1 MPLFISDDEL
11 SRLSND
17 AAAVAER
24 ADAFIRELYGELETA
39 KAKADAAAITAEQTC
54 SLLEQKFLSIS
65 GELSDLQS
73 QNAQLQSSLDERHAD
88 LAQAQ
93 AQKHQLQIQTIG
105 KDGEIERLT
114 TEVSEL
120 HKSKR
125 QLLEMIEQKDSEIA
139 DKNATIKAYL
149 DKIVNLT
156 DNSAHKEA
164 RLSET
169 EAELVRVQATCTRLS
184 QEKELIERHN
194 AWLNEELTAKV
205 DNLTQIR
212 RTHAELEADMSTR
225 LADVEKQYNE
235 CSSSLNWQKERTKE
249 LETKL
254 TSLQEELCSSK
265 EVATSNEERFSDEL
279 SIANKLVELY
289 KESSE
294 EWSKKAG
301 ELEGAIKALEMHL
314 GQVQDDYKD
323 RLEKEASAKKQVEK
337 EMADLKDELE
347 KCKAEIEAGRKANE
361 MNLLPLGNFTS
372 EAWISSYDAN
382 NMVEDNH
389 ALVPKIPVGVS
400 GTALA
405 ASLLRD
411 GWSLAKMYAKYQEA
425 VDALRHEQLGR
436 KESESILQRVLRE
449 IEEKAVVIMDERAEH
464 ERLLEAYTVINQK
477 LQNFTSDRTNLEK
490 AIQELKV
497 DLRRHERDNSLAQKE
512 IADLQKQVTVLLKEC
527 RDIQLRCGSLG
538 QDFAGGDATVA
549 AADMSLEPNADK
561 VISELTF
568 KDITGLVEQNV
579 QLRSLVHDLSDQ
591 IESKEMEFKEK
602 LELELKKQTDEAA
615 SKVAVVLQRAEEQG
629 RMIES
634 LHTSVAMYKKLYEE
648 EHKLHLSYS
657 PAAEATPDTGRRDL
671 LLLLEGSQEAS
682 KKAQEKATER
692 LRCLEEDLAKA
703 RGEIISLR
711 SERDKLA
718 LESNFAREKLE
729 SVMKEAEHERD
740 KINGVLAR
748 NVEFSQL
755 IIDYQKKLR
764 ESSESL
770 NAAEECSR
778 KLTMEVSIL
787 KQEKEMLANAE
798 KRACDEVRS
807 LSERV
812 YRLQASLD
820 TIQSAEEV
828 REETRALERR
838 KQEEYV
844 KKIEKE
850 WAEAK
855 KQVQEE
861 RDNVRTLISDREQT
875 LKNAMKQVE
884 EMGKELANA
893 LHAHAA
899 AEARA
904 TTSEARLA
912 DLEKNLKSSDAK
924 ILALDGGT
932 PSAFSTNEETE
943 LPMTKEEREK
953 LKEEAKVNR
962 DHMLQYKN
970 IAQANE
976 DALKQ
981 MELAHEN
988 FKIEAEKLKKSLE
1001 AELVSLRERVS
1012 ELENESS
1019 LKSEEVA
1026 SATAGKEEALS
1037 SVLAEISSLKEETAV
1052 KSSQIMAL
1060 EIQISSM
1067 KENLENEHEKWR
1079 AAQAN
1084 YERQVILQSETIQEL
1099 TKTSQ
1104 ELALLQEEASELR
1117 KLADAHKSENAE
1129 LKARWEME
1137 KSVLEE
1143 SRKEAEKKYDE
1154 LNEQN
1159 KILHSRIEA
1168 MHIQYAE
1175 KDRGSAL
1182 AESSVPD
1189 SHGDSGLQNVINY
1202 LRRTKQIAETEI
1214 SLLKQEKLRLQ
1225 SQLENALKAE
1235 ESAKATLNAE
1245 RANSRAVLMTEDEI
1259 KSLQHQIREM
1269 NLLRESNMQLRE
1281 ENKHNFEECQ
1291 KLREVVHKH
1300 KIESE
1305 ALESQL
1311 MERQFEV
1318 EASKKEIEKHLRE
1331 REILEKRVSEL
1342 LERCRNIDVEDYNR
1356 LKNDVLQKEENLKEK
1371 DAQIEEI
1378 TNLLSKKQDII
1389 SKLEQDLA
1397 NSKLELNEKDKKL
1410 NDILQQEA
1418 NLKSDIE
1425 KQKKLVVQ
1433 FKRRAESFAKEKEQL
1448 SRENQGHLKLVEE
1461 LKQGRRS
1468 GSDIT
1473 GDQVM
1478 KEKEEKDTRIQILE
1492 KTVERQREELK
1503 KEKDEHQN
1511 EKAKR
1516 IKCERTIMEAV
1527 RKTEKGKTTVL
1538 GELEK
1543 YQLSVKRIS
1552 EELEKLKHAEGNLP
1566 QGTSVVHLLS
1576 GTISDDHASSYLSA
1590 AEDFEKVARSI
1601 LNELGTGSISGD
1613 VPAVDNSTPVLT
1625 VSGTVVSD
1633 QGPVIASST
1642 VPVTS
1647 HQQLAKT
1654 SEDRRSIL
1662 PKTNTDTRKTG
1673 RRLVRPRF
1681 VKPEEPQGDVEMS
1694 EATSHDVD
1702 AQGTL
1707 TSQNQQSVR
1716 KRLASATSEL
1726 SEDLPV
1732 PGETSTDVVVPALK
1746 KSKGPDSGQ
1755 EAAEGQFAALSENVG
1770 CPQVT
1775 DEAYDNVGDVTQG
1788 SNEELVDVEK
1798 EEAYTMEENLEESKE
1813 PQVDG
1818 MNEVGLQEN
1827 KNNISDEILD
1837 KPSGNE
1843 VVADEDSK
1851 NPAEQDNLQPVL
1863 ETESE
1868 REEGELVPE
1877 VAADTE
1883 GGNDA
1888 HNVVGSSEFGDGQA
1902 ELVSSP
1908 LASPSGVDDEA
1919 LVTTAEGDNS
1929 PDAVNDEKN
1938 EEGYIGEETVAEGSE
1953 KLNDGNEQS
1962 VVETDP
1968 MPEAAAAA
1976 VATSGTNESGTTSG
1990 TPEGEVSK
1998 NVGSSSGAAAAE
2010 AEDVKQMSPI
2020 SGTGSGSGG
2029 SATSTLVN
2037 LQERARE
2044 RAMLRQAGV
2053 LGSTTSGRGR
2063 GRVAVRARGARGRS
2077 ARGGRAGGG
2086 PQNSDQQ

>member
-11 SRLSND
+11 SLLSND
-17 AAAVAER
+17 GAAVAER
-24 ADAFIRELYGELETA
+24 ADAFIRELNRELETA
-39 KAKADAAAITAEQTC
+39 KAKADAAVITAEQNC

-73 QNAQLQSSLDERHAD
+73 QNAQLQSSLDGKIAEF
-88 LAQAQ
+88 AQFQ
-93 AQKHQLQIQTIG
+93 AEKHQLRLQTIG
-105 KDGEIERLT
+105 KDGEIERLR

-125 QLLEMIEQKDSEIA
+125 QLLEMIEQKDSEIS
-139 DKNATIKAYL
+139 DKNTTIKAYL

-156 DNSAHKEA
+156 DNAAQRES

-194 AWLNEELTAKV
+194 AWLNEELTSKV
-205 DNLTQIR
+205 DNIVEIR
-212 RTHAELEADMSTR
+212 RTHAELEADMSAK
-225 LADVEKQYNE
+225 LADIEKQYNE
-235 CSSSLNWQKERTKE
+235 CSSSLNWHKERTKD

-265 EVATSNEERFSDEL
+265 EVATANEERFSAEL
-279 SIANKLVELY
+279 SIANKLVELH

-314 GQVQDDYKD
+314 RQVQDDCKD

-337 EMADLKDELE
+337 EMADLKEELE
-347 KCKAEIEAGRKANE
+347 KCKAEIEAGRKENE
-361 MNLLPLGNFTS
+361 LNLLPLGNFTT
-372 EAWISSYDAN
+372 ETWIDSYDAN
-382 NMVEDNH
+382 DMVEDNR

-411 GWSLAKMYAKYQEA
+411 GWTLAKMYAKYQEA

-436 KESESILQRVLRE
+436 KESESILKRVLRE
-449 IEEKAVVIMDERAEH
+449 IEVKAVVIMDERAEH
-464 ERLLEAYTVINQK
+464 ERMLEAYAVINQK
-477 LQNFTSDRTNLEK
+477 LQNFTSEHSILEK
-490 AIQELKV
+490 TIQELKA

-527 RDIQLRCGSLG
+527 RDIQLRCGPLG
-538 QDFAGGDATVA
+538 HDFPGDDATVA
-549 AADMSLEPNADK
+549 PAAEMRLESNADK

-568 KDITGLVEQNV
+568 KDINGLVEQNV
-579 QLRSLVHDLSDQ
+579 QLRSLVRDLSDQ

-602 LELELKKQTDEAA
+602 LELELKKQADEAA
-615 SKVAVVLQRAEEQG
+615 SKVAAVLQRAEEQG
-629 RMIES
+629 CMIES

-648 EHKLHLSYS
+648 EHKLHQSYS
-657 PAAEATPDTGRRDL
+657 LAAEAAPDTGRRDL
-671 LLLLEGSQEAS
+671 LLLLEGSQEGS

-703 RGEIISLR
+703 RGEIICLR
-711 SERDKLA
+711 SERDRLA
-718 LESNFAREKLE
+718 LEANFAKEKLE
-729 SVMKEAEHERD
+729 SIMREAEHERD

-770 NAAEECSR
+770 NATEECSR

-844 KKIEKE
+844 KQIEKE

-884 EMGKELANA
+884 DMGKELANA
-893 LHAHAA
+893 LHASASAETRAA
-899 AEARA
+899 I
-904 TTSEARLA
+904 SEAKLA
-912 DLEKNLKSSDAK
+912 DLEKKLKSSES
-924 ILALDGGT
+924 LAIDCGT
-932 PSAFSTNEETE
+932 PSTISTNEAVN
-943 LPMTKEEREK
+943 LPITKEDMEK
-953 LKEEAKVNR
+953 LKEEAKANR

-976 DALKQ
+976 DALRQ
-981 MELAHEN
+981 IELAHEN

-1001 AELVSLRERVS
+1001 AELVSLRVRVS

-1019 LKSEEVA
+1019 LKSEELA
-1026 SATAGKEEALS
+1026 SATAGKEEAIS
-1037 SVLAEISSLKEETAV
+1037 SALAEITSLKEETAV
-1052 KSSQIMAL
+1052 KSSQIMVL
-1060 EIQISSM
+1060 ETQISSM

-1104 ELALLQEEASELR
+1104 ELALLKEEASELH
-1117 KLADAHKSENAE
+1117 KLVDFHRSENAE
-1129 LKARWEME
+1129 LKAKWEME
-1137 KSVLEE
+1137 KSILEE

-1168 MHIQYAE
+1168 MHIQFAE
-1175 KDRGSAL
+1175 RDRGSI
-1182 AESSVPD
+1182 PD

-1202 LRRTKQIAETEI
+1202 LRRTKEMAETEM

-1225 SQLENALKAE
+1225 LQLENALKAE
-1235 ESAKATLNAE
+1235 ENVKATLNAE

-1291 KLREVVHKH
+1291 KLREVAHKS

-1305 ALESQL
+1305 ARESQL
-1311 MERQFEV
+1311 IERQFEL
-1318 EASKKEIEKHLRE
+1318 EASKREIEKHQTE

-1342 LERCRNIDVEDYNR
+1342 LERYRNIDVEDYDR
-1356 LKNDVLQKEENLKEK
+1356 LKNDVQQKEDKLKEK
-1371 DAQIEEI
+1371 DAQLEEM
-1378 TNLLSKKQDII
+1378 TSLLSKKQDII

-1410 NDILQQEA
+1410 NDILQLEA
-1418 NLKSDIE
+1418 NLKSDME
-1425 KQKKLVVQ
+1425 KQKKLVIQ
-1433 FKRRAESFAKEKEQL
+1433 FKRRAENLAKEKDQM
-1448 SRENQGHLKLVEE
+1448 SKENQSLSKLVEE
-1461 LKQGRRS
+1461 LKQVGRRT

-1503 KEKDEHQN
+1503 KEKDEHQS

-1527 RKTEKGKTTVL
+1527 RKTEKGKATVL
-1538 GELEK
+1538 SELEK
-1543 YQLSVKRIS
+1543 YQLALKRIS

-1566 QGTSVVHLLS
+1566 QGTSVVQLLS
-1576 GTISDDHASSYLSA
+1576 GSISDDHASPYLSA
-1590 AEDFEKVARSI
+1590 VEDFERVARSI
-1601 LNELGTGSISGD
+1601 LNEFGTGSSSGD
-1613 VPAVDNSTPVLT
+1613 VPSADNSVAVLT
-1625 VSGTVVSD
+1625 GTAVLD
-1633 QGPVIASST
+1633 QGPVTTSSI

-1647 HQQLAKT
+1647 QHQPAKA
-1654 SEDRRSIL
+1654 SEERRFVL
-1662 PKTNTDTRKTG
+1662 PKSNTETRKTG
-1673 RRLVRPRF
+1673 RKLVRPRF
-1681 VKPEEPQGDVEMS
+1681 VKAEERQSDVEMS

-1702 AQGTL
+1702 AQGT
-1707 TSQNQQSVR
+1707 QQSAR
-1716 KRLASATSEL
+1716 KRQASATTEL

-1732 PGETSTDVVVPALK
+1732 PGEATADVVAPALK

-1755 EAAEGQFAALSENVG
+1755 EVAESQAAAVSESLG
-1770 CPQVT
+1770 GPQVT
-1775 DEAYDNVGDVTQG
+1775 EEAYEK
-1788 SNEELVDVEK
+1788 EEEEVLDVEK
-1798 EEAYTMEENLEESKE
+1798 EEVDTMEENLEDSKE
-1813 PQVDG
+1813 PHVDG
-1818 MNEVGLQEN
+1818 TSEVGLQEN
-1827 KNNISDEILD
+1827 KNNMSDEVLD

-1843 VVADEDSK
+1843 IVTDEESK
-1851 NPAEQDNLQPVL
+1851 NPAVQETQQPLL

-1868 REEGELVPE
+1868 KEEGELDPE

-1883 GGNDA
+1883 GGTDV
-1888 HNVVGSSEFGDGQA
+1888 HNVAGSSEVGGA

-1908 LASPSGVDDEA
+1908 LASPSRVDDEA
-1919 LVTTAEGDNS
+1919 LVTATEGDNS
-1929 PDAVNDEKN
+1929 PDAVNDDKN
-1938 EEGYIGEETVAEGSE
+1938 DEGDIGEETVGEGFE
-1953 KLNDGNEQS
+1953 KSNDGNEQS
-1962 VVETDP
+1962 AVEMDP
-1968 MPEAAAAA
+1968 TPEAVA
-1976 VATSGTNESGTTSG
+1976 VATPGTNEGGTTSG
-1990 TPEGEVSK
+1990 PPEGEVPK
-1998 NVGSSSGAAAAE
+1998 TVGSSSGTAAAE

-2020 SGTGSGSGG
+2020 SGSGG
-2029 SATSTLVN
+2029 GSSATSTLVN

-2053 LGSTTSGRGR
+2053 IGSSTTSSRGR
-2063 GRVAVRARGARGRS
+2063 GRVAIRARGARGRS
-2077 ARGGRAGGG
+2077 ARGGRAGGAG
-2086 PQNSDQQ
+2086 PQNPDQQ

>member
-11 SRLSND
+11 SLLSD
-17 AAAVAER
+17 DGAAVAER
-24 ADAFIRELYGELETA
+24 ADAFITELNRELETA
-39 KAKADAAAITAEQTC
+39 KAKADAAVITIEQNC

-73 QNAQLQSSLDERHAD
+73 QNAQLQSSLEGKLAE
-88 LAQAQ
+88 LAQVQ
-93 AQKHQLQIQTIG
+93 AEKHQLHLQTIG

-125 QLLEMIEQKDSEIA
+125 QFLGMIEQKDLEIT

-156 DNSAHKEA
+156 DNAAQKEC

-194 AWLNEELTAKV
+194 RWLNEELTAKV
-205 DNLTQIR
+205 DNLIEIR
-212 RTHAELEADMSTR
+212 RTHAELEADMSAK

-235 CSSSLNWQKERTKE
+235 CSSSLNWHKERTKE

-265 EVATSNEERFSDEL
+265 EVATSNEERFSAEL
-279 SIANKLVELY
+279 SIANKLVDLY

-301 ELEGAIKALEMHL
+301 ELEGAIKALEMQL

-323 RLEKEASAKKQVEK
+323 RLEKEVSTKKQVEK
-337 EMADLKDELE
+337 EMADLKVELE
-347 KCKAEIEAGRKANE
+347 KYKAEIEAGRKENE
-361 MNLLPLGNFTS
+361 LNLLPLGNFTTQTL
-372 EAWISSYDAN
+372 INSYDAN
-382 NMVEDNH
+382 DMVKDSH

-464 ERLLEAYTVINQK
+464 ERMLEAYAVINQK
-477 LQNFTSDRTNLEK
+477 LQNFMSERSNLEK
-490 AIQELKV
+490 TIHELKA

-527 RDIQLRCGSLG
+527 RDIQLRCGPVG
-538 QDFAGGDATVA
+538 HDFPGDDATFA
-549 AADMSLEPNADK
+549 PADMRLEPNADK

-568 KDITGLVEQNV
+568 KDINGLVEQNV
-579 QLRSLVHDLSDQ
+579 QLRSLARDLSDQ

-602 LELELKKQTDEAA
+602 MELELKKQADEAA
-615 SKVAVVLQRAEEQG
+615 SKVAAVLQRAEEQG

-648 EHKLHLSYS
+648 EHKLHQSYS
-657 PAAEATPDTGRRDL
+657 PAAEAAPDTGRRDL

-703 RGEIISLR
+703 RGEIICLR

-718 LESNFAREKLE
+718 LEANFAKEKLE
-729 SVMKEAEHERD
+729 SVMKETEHERN

-844 KKIEKE
+844 KQIEKE

-884 EMGKELANA
+884 DMGKELANA
-893 LHAHAA
+893 LHACAS

-904 TTSEARLA
+904 AISEAKLA
-912 DLEKNLKSSDAK
+912 DLEKKLKSSDS
-924 ILALDGGT
+924 LAIDGGT
-932 PSAFSTNEETE
+932 PFTVSTNEAAD
-943 LPMTKEEREK
+943 LPMTKEEMEK
-953 LKEEAKVNR
+953 LKEEAKANR

-981 MELAHEN
+981 IELAHEN
-988 FKIEAEKLKKSLE
+988 FKIQAEKLKKSLE

-1026 SATAGKEEALS
+1026 SATAGKEEALLS
-1037 SVLAEISSLKEETAV
+1037 ALAEITSLKEETAL
-1052 KSSQIMAL
+1052 KSSQIMVL
-1060 EIQISSM
+1060 ETQISSM
-1067 KENLENEHEKWR
+1067 KGNLDNEHEKWR

-1104 ELALLQEEASELR
+1104 ELALLKEEASELR
-1117 KLADAHKSENAE
+1117 KVVDAQRSENAE
-1129 LKARWEME
+1129 LKANWEME
-1137 KSVLEE
+1137 KSILEE
-1143 SRKEAEKKYDE
+1143 SRKETEKKYNE

-1168 MHIQYAE
+1168 MHIQLAE
-1175 KDRGSAL
+1175 KDRGSF
-1182 AESSVPD
+1182 SD
-1189 SHGDSGLQNVINY
+1189 SHGDSSLQNVINY
-1202 LRRTKQIAETEI
+1202 LRRTKEIAETEI
-1214 SLLKQEKLRLQ
+1214 SLLRQEKLRLQ

-1235 ESAKATLNAE
+1235 ENAKATLNAE
-1245 RANSRAVLMTEDEI
+1245 LSNSRAVLMTEDEI

-1291 KLREVVHKH
+1291 KLREVAHKS

-1305 ALESQL
+1305 ALESRL
-1311 MERQFEV
+1311 MEKQFEL
-1318 EASKKEIEKHLRE
+1318 EASKREIEKHQAE
-1331 REILEKRVSEL
+1331 REILEKRISEL
-1342 LERCRNIDVEDYNR
+1342 LERCRNIDVEEYDR
-1356 LKNDVLQKEENLKEK
+1356 LKNDVQQKEEKLKEK
-1371 DAQIEEI
+1371 DAQIEEM
-1378 TNLLSKKQDII
+1378 TNLLAQKQDII

-1397 NSKLELNEKDKKL
+1397 NSKSELNEKEKKL
-1410 NDILQQEA
+1410 NDNLQLEA
-1418 NLKSDIE
+1418 NLKSDME
-1425 KQKKLVVQ
+1425 KQKKLVLQ
-1433 FKRRAESFAKEKEQL
+1433 FKRRAENFAKEKDQISKETQAL
-1448 SRENQGHLKLVEE
+1448 SKLVEE
-1461 LKQGRRS
+1461 LKQGRKS

-1527 RKTEKGKTTVL
+1527 RKSEKGKATVL
-1538 GELEK
+1538 SELEK
-1543 YQLSVKRIS
+1543 YQLALKRIS

-1566 QGTSVVHLLS
+1566 QGTSVVQLLS
-1576 GTISDDHASSYLSA
+1576 STISDDHASPYLSA
-1590 AEDFEKVARSI
+1590 AEDFERVARSI
-1601 LNELGTGSISGD
+1601 LNELGTGSSSGD
-1613 VPAVDNSTPVLT
+1613 VPSVDSSAAVLT
-1625 VSGTVVSD
+1625 GTGVPD
-1633 QGPVIASST
+1633 QGPVATSST

-1647 HQQLAKT
+1647 QHQPAKA
-1654 SEDRRSIL
+1654 SEERRSTV
-1662 PKTNTDTRKTG
+1662 PKTNTETRKTG
-1673 RRLVRPRF
+1673 RKLVRPRF
-1681 VKPEEPQGDVEMS
+1681 VKAEERQGDVEMS
-1694 EATSHDVD
+1694 EATSHEVDV
-1702 AQGTL
+1702 QGT
-1707 TSQNQQSVR
+1707 QQSAR
-1716 KRLASATSEL
+1716 KRQASATTEL
-1726 SEDLPV
+1726 SEELSV
-1732 PGETSTDVVVPALK
+1732 PGEMSADVVTPALK

-1755 EAAEGQFAALSENVG
+1755 EAAEGQAAALSENLG
-1770 CPQVT
+1770 APQVT
-1775 DEAYDNVGDVTQG
+1775 EEADETVGDIAPG
-1788 SNEELVDVEK
+1788 SNEEVVDVEK
-1798 EEAYTMEENLEESKE
+1798 EEADAMEENVEESKE

-1818 MNEVGLQEN
+1818 TSEVELQEN
-1827 KNNISDEILD
+1827 KNNVSDEVLD
-1837 KPSGNE
+1837 KPTGNE
-1843 VVADEDSK
+1843 MITDEEPK
-1851 NPAEQDNLQPVL
+1851 NPAVQESQQPLL

-1868 REEGELVPE
+1868 KEEGELDPE

-1883 GGNDA
+1883 GGTDV
-1888 HNVVGSSEFGDGQA
+1888 HNVVGSSEVGGT

-1908 LASPSGVDDEA
+1908 LASPSRVDDEA
-1919 LVTTAEGDNS
+1919 LVTAADGDNS
-1929 PDAVNDEKN
+1929 PDTVTDDKNDE
-1938 EEGYIGEETVAEGSE
+1938 GDIGEETVGEGFE
-1953 KLNDGNEQS
+1953 KSNDGNEQTA
-1962 VVETDP
+1962 VETDP
-1968 MPEAAAAA
+1968 TPEAATAA
-1976 VATSGTNESGTTSG
+1976 VVTSGTNESGATSG
-1990 TPEGEVSK
+1990 PPEGEVSK
-1998 NVGSSSGAAAAE
+1998 NTGSSSGTAAVE
-2010 AEDVKQMSPI
+2010 AEEVKQTSPI
-2020 SGTGSGSGG
+2020 SGSGSGS

-2053 LGSTTSGRGR
+2053 IGPSTASGRGR
-2063 GRVAVRARGARGRS
+2063 GRVAIRARGARGRS
-2077 ARGGRAGGG
+2077 VRGGRAGGAG
-2086 PQNSDQQ
+2086 PQNPDQQ

>member
-1 MPLFISDDEL
+1 
-11 SRLSND
+11 
-17 AAAVAER
+17 
-24 ADAFIRELYGELETA
+24 
-39 KAKADAAAITAEQTC
+39 
-54 SLLEQKFLSIS
+54 
-65 GELSDLQS
+65 
-73 QNAQLQSSLDERHAD
+73 
-88 LAQAQ
+88 
-93 AQKHQLQIQTIG
+93 
-105 KDGEIERLT
+105 
-114 TEVSEL
+114 
-120 HKSKR
+120 
-125 QLLEMIEQKDSEIA
+125 
-139 DKNATIKAYL
+139 
-149 DKIVNLT
+149 
-156 DNSAHKEA
+156 
-164 RLSET
+164 
-169 EAELVRVQATCTRLS
+169 
-184 QEKELIERHN
+184 
-194 AWLNEELTAKV
+194 
-205 DNLTQIR
+205 
-212 RTHAELEADMSTR
+212 
-225 LADVEKQYNE
+225 
-235 CSSSLNWQKERTKE
+235 
-249 LETKL
+249 
-254 TSLQEELCSSK
+254 
-265 EVATSNEERFSDEL
+265 
-279 SIANKLVELY
+279 
-289 KESSE
+289 
-294 EWSKKAG
+294 
-301 ELEGAIKALEMHL
+301 
-314 GQVQDDYKD
+314 
-323 RLEKEASAKKQVEK
+323 
-337 EMADLKDELE
+337 
-347 KCKAEIEAGRKANE
+347 
-361 MNLLPLGNFTS
+361 
-372 EAWISSYDAN
+372 
-382 NMVEDNH
+382 
-389 ALVPKIPVGVS
+389 
-400 GTALA
+400 
-405 ASLLRD
+405 
-411 GWSLAKMYAKYQEA
+411 
-425 VDALRHEQLGR
+425 
-436 KESESILQRVLRE
+436 
-449 IEEKAVVIMDERAEH
+449 
-464 ERLLEAYTVINQK
+464 
-477 LQNFTSDRTNLEK
+477 
-490 AIQELKV
+490 
-497 DLRRHERDNSLAQKE
+497 
-512 IADLQKQVTVLLKEC
+512 
-527 RDIQLRCGSLG
+527 
-538 QDFAGGDATVA
+538 
-549 AADMSLEPNADK
+549 MSLEPNADK

-568 KDITGLVEQNV
+568 KDINGLVEQNV
-579 QLRSLVHDLSDQ
+579 QLRSLVRDLSDQ

-657 PAAEATPDTGRRDL
+657 PAAEAAPDTGRRDL

-682 KKAQEKATER
+682 KKAQEKTTER

-787 KQEKEMLANAE
+787 KQEKDMLANAE

-844 KKIEKE
+844 KRIEKE

-893 LHAHAA
+893 LHARAA

-932 PSAFSTNEETE
+932 PSAFSTNEATE
-943 LPMTKEEREK
+943 LPMTNEEIEK

-1037 SVLAEISSLKEETAV
+1037 SVLAEITSLKEETAV

-1168 MHIQYAE
+1168 MHIQFAE

-1235 ESAKATLNAE
+1235 ENAKATLNAE

-1291 KLREVVHKH
+1291 KLREVAHKH

-1318 EASKKEIEKHLRE
+1318 EASKKEIEKHLTE

-1378 TNLLSKKQDII
+1378 TNLLCKKQDII

-1448 SRENQGHLKLVEE
+1448 SRENLKLVEE

-1566 QGTSVVHLLS
+1566 QGTSVVQLLS

-1613 VPAVDNSTPVLT
+1613 VPAVDNSAPVLT
-1625 VSGTVVSD
+1625 GTVVPD

-1647 HQQLAKT
+1647 HQQPAKT
-1654 SEDRRSIL
+1654 SEERRSIL

-1694 EATSHDVD
+1694 EAMSHDVD

-1755 EAAEGQFAALSENVG
+1755 EAAEGQAAALSENVG

-1775 DEAYDNVGDVTQG
+1775 DEAYDNVGDETQG

-1798 EEAYTMEENLEESKE
+1798 EEADTMEENLEESKE

-1818 MNEVGLQEN
+1818 TNEVGLQEN
-1827 KNNISDEILD
+1827 KNDEILD

-1888 HNVVGSSEFGDGQA
+1888 HNVVGSSEVGDRQA

-1908 LASPSGVDDEA
+1908 LASPSRVDDEA
-1919 LVTTAEGDNS
+1919 LVTAAEGDNS

-1938 EEGYIGEETVAEGSE
+1938 EEGYIGEESVAEGSE
-1953 KLNDGNEQS
+1953 KSNDGNEQS

-1998 NVGSSSGAAAAE
+1998 NIGSSSGAAAAE

-2020 SGTGSGSGG
+2020 SGTGSGSGS

>member
-1 MPLFISDDEL
+1 M
-11 SRLSND
+11 
-17 AAAVAER
+17 V
-24 ADAFIRELYGELETA
+24 
-39 KAKADAAAITAEQTC
+39 
-54 SLLEQKFLSIS
+54 
-65 GELSDLQS
+65 
-73 QNAQLQSSLDERHAD
+73 
-88 LAQAQ
+88 
-93 AQKHQLQIQTIG
+93 
-105 KDGEIERLT
+105 
-114 TEVSEL
+114 
-120 HKSKR
+120 
-125 QLLEMIEQKDSEIA
+125 
-139 DKNATIKAYL
+139 DK
-149 DKIVNLT
+149 
-156 DNSAHKEA
+156 
-164 RLSET
+164 
-169 EAELVRVQATCTRLS
+169 Q
-184 QEKELIERHN
+184 
-194 AWLNEELTAKV
+194 
-205 DNLTQIR
+205 
-212 RTHAELEADMSTR
+212 
-225 LADVEKQYNE
+225 
-235 CSSSLNWQKERTKE
+235 
-249 LETKL
+249 
-254 TSLQEELCSSK
+254 
-265 EVATSNEERFSDEL
+265 
-279 SIANKLVELY
+279 
-289 KESSE
+289 
-294 EWSKKAG
+294 
-301 ELEGAIKALEMHL
+301 
-314 GQVQDDYKD
+314 
-323 RLEKEASAKKQVEK
+323 
-337 EMADLKDELE
+337 
-347 KCKAEIEAGRKANE
+347 
-361 MNLLPLGNFTS
+361 
-372 EAWISSYDAN
+372 
-382 NMVEDNH
+382 
-389 ALVPKIPVGVS
+389 
-400 GTALA
+400 
-405 ASLLRD
+405 
-411 GWSLAKMYAKYQEA
+411 
-425 VDALRHEQLGR
+425 
-436 KESESILQRVLRE
+436 
-449 IEEKAVVIMDERAEH
+449 
-464 ERLLEAYTVINQK
+464 
-477 LQNFTSDRTNLEK
+477 
-490 AIQELKV
+490 
-497 DLRRHERDNSLAQKE
+497 
-512 IADLQKQVTVLLKEC
+512 
-527 RDIQLRCGSLG
+527 
-538 QDFAGGDATVA
+538 
-549 AADMSLEPNADK
+549 
-561 VISELTF
+561 
-568 KDITGLVEQNV
+568 
-579 QLRSLVHDLSDQ
+579 
-591 IESKEMEFKEK
+591 
-602 LELELKKQTDEAA
+602 
-615 SKVAVVLQRAEEQG
+615 
-629 RMIES
+629 
-634 LHTSVAMYKKLYEE
+634 
-648 EHKLHLSYS
+648 
-657 PAAEATPDTGRRDL
+657 
-671 LLLLEGSQEAS
+671 
-682 KKAQEKATER
+682 
-692 LRCLEEDLAKA
+692 
-703 RGEIISLR
+703 
-711 SERDKLA
+711 
-718 LESNFAREKLE
+718 
-729 SVMKEAEHERD
+729 
-740 KINGVLAR
+740 
-748 NVEFSQL
+748 
-755 IIDYQKKLR
+755 
-764 ESSESL
+764 
-770 NAAEECSR
+770 
-778 KLTMEVSIL
+778 
-787 KQEKEMLANAE
+787 
-798 KRACDEVRS
+798 
-807 LSERV
+807 
-812 YRLQASLD
+812 
-820 TIQSAEEV
+820 
-828 REETRALERR
+828 
-838 KQEEYV
+838 
-844 KKIEKE
+844 
-850 WAEAK
+850 
-855 KQVQEE
+855 
-861 RDNVRTLISDREQT
+861 
-875 LKNAMKQVE
+875 
-884 EMGKELANA
+884 
-893 LHAHAA
+893 
-899 AEARA
+899 
-904 TTSEARLA
+904 
-912 DLEKNLKSSDAK
+912 
-924 ILALDGGT
+924 
-932 PSAFSTNEETE
+932 
-943 LPMTKEEREK
+943 
-953 LKEEAKVNR
+953 
-962 DHMLQYKN
+962 
-970 IAQANE
+970 
-976 DALKQ
+976 
-981 MELAHEN
+981 
-988 FKIEAEKLKKSLE
+988 
-1001 AELVSLRERVS
+1001 
-1012 ELENESS
+1012 
-1019 LKSEEVA
+1019 
-1026 SATAGKEEALS
+1026 
-1037 SVLAEISSLKEETAV
+1037 
-1052 KSSQIMAL
+1052 
-1060 EIQISSM
+1060 
-1067 KENLENEHEKWR
+1067 
-1079 AAQAN
+1079 
-1084 YERQVILQSETIQEL
+1084 
-1099 TKTSQ
+1099 
-1104 ELALLQEEASELR
+1104 
-1117 KLADAHKSENAE
+1117 AE

-1356 LKNDVLQKEENLKEK
+1356 LKNDVLQKEVGCPFMNMSPCYKITLILPPAIDIVVGECKTESDLMRRKLGLREDVFFCLPMVLENLKEK

-1478 KEKEEKDTRIQILE
+1478 KEKEEKDTRIQ
-1492 KTVERQREELK
+1492 
-1503 KEKDEHQN
+1503 
-1511 EKAKR
+1511 
-1516 IKCERTIMEAV
+1516 
-1527 RKTEKGKTTVL
+1527 GKTTVL

-1625 VSGTVVSD
+1625 GTVVSD

-1654 SEDRRSIL
+1654 SEERRSIL

-1726 SEDLPV
+1726 SENLPV

-1953 KLNDGNEQS
+1953 KSNDGNEQS
-1962 VVETDP
+1962 
-1968 MPEAAAAA
+1968 
-1976 VATSGTNESGTTSG
+1976 
-1990 TPEGEVSK
+1990 
-1998 NVGSSSGAAAAE
+1998 
-2010 AEDVKQMSPI
+2010 DVKQMSPI

>member
-11 SRLSND
+11 SLLSD
-17 AAAVAER
+17 DGAAVAER
-24 ADAFIRELYGELETA
+24 ADAFIRELNRELETA
-39 KAKADAAAITAEQTC
+39 KAKADAAVITTEQNC

-73 QNAQLQSSLDERHAD
+73 QNAQLQSSLDGKLAE
-88 LAQAQ
+88 LAQVQ
-93 AQKHQLQIQTIG
+93 AEKHQLHLQTIG

-114 TEVSEL
+114 MEVSEL
-120 HKSKR
+120 HNSKR
-125 QLLEMIEQKDSEIA
+125 QLLGMIEQKDSEII

-156 DNSAHKEA
+156 DNAAQKES
-164 RLSET
+164 RLSEI

-194 AWLNEELTAKV
+194 TWLNDELTAKV
-205 DNLTQIR
+205 DNLIEIR
-212 RTHAELEADMSTR
+212 RTHAELEADMSAK

-235 CSSSLNWQKERTKE
+235 CSSSLNWHKERTKE

-265 EVATSNEERFSDEL
+265 EVATSNEERFSAEL
-279 SIANKLVELY
+279 SIANKLVDLY

-294 EWSKKAG
+294 EWSRKAG
-301 ELEGAIKALEMHL
+301 ELEGAIKALEMQL

-337 EMADLKDELE
+337 EMTDLKEELE
-347 KCKAEIEAGRKANE
+347 KYKAEIEAGRKENE
-361 MNLLPLGNFTS
+361 LNLLPLGNFTTQTL
-372 EAWISSYDAN
+372 INSYDAN
-382 NMVEDNH
+382 DMVKDSH

-400 GTALA
+400 GTTLA

-464 ERLLEAYTVINQK
+464 ERMLEAYAVINQK
-477 LQNFTSDRTNLEK
+477 LQNFMSERSNLEK
-490 AIQELKV
+490 TIHELKA

-527 RDIQLRCGSLG
+527 RDIQLRCGPVG
-538 QDFAGGDATVA
+538 HDFPGDDATVA
-549 AADMSLEPNADK
+549 PVDMRLEPNADI

-568 KDITGLVEQNV
+568 KDINGLVEQNV
-579 QLRSLVHDLSDQ
+579 QLRSLARDLSDQ

-602 LELELKKQTDEAA
+602 LELELKKQADEAA
-615 SKVAVVLQRAEEQG
+615 SKVAAVLQRAEEQG

-648 EHKLHLSYS
+648 EHKLHQSYS
-657 PAAEATPDTGRRDL
+657 PAAEAAPDTGRRDL

-703 RGEIISLR
+703 RGEIICLR

-718 LESNFAREKLE
+718 LEANFAKEKLE
-729 SVMKEAEHERD
+729 SVMKETEHERN

-798 KRACDEVRS
+798 RRACDEVRS

-844 KKIEKE
+844 KQIEKE

-884 EMGKELANA
+884 DMGKELANA
-893 LHAHAA
+893 LHACAS

-904 TTSEARLA
+904 AISEAKLA
-912 DLEKNLKSSDAK
+912 DLEKKLKSSES
-924 ILALDGGT
+924 LAIDGGT
-932 PSAFSTNEETE
+932 PFTVSTNEAVD
-943 LPMTKEEREK
+943 LPMTREEMEK
-953 LKEEAKVNR
+953 LKEEAKANR

-981 MELAHEN
+981 IELAHEN
-988 FKIEAEKLKKSLE
+988 FKIQAEKLKKSLE

-1026 SATAGKEEALS
+1026 SATAGKEEALL
-1037 SVLAEISSLKEETAV
+1037 SVLAEITSLKEETAV
-1052 KSSQIMAL
+1052 KSSQIMVL
-1060 EIQISSM
+1060 ETQISSM
-1067 KENLENEHEKWR
+1067 KENLDNEHEKWR

-1104 ELALLQEEASELR
+1104 ELALLKEEASELR
-1117 KLADAHKSENAE
+1117 KVVDAHKSENAE
-1129 LKARWEME
+1129 LKAKWEME
-1137 KSVLEE
+1137 KSILEE
-1143 SRKEAEKKYDE
+1143 SRKETEKKYDE

-1168 MHIQYAE
+1168 MHIQLAE
-1175 KDRGSAL
+1175 KDRGSF
-1182 AESSVPD
+1182 PD

-1202 LRRTKQIAETEI
+1202 LRRTKEIAETEI

-1225 SQLENALKAE
+1225 SQLEIALKAE
-1235 ESAKATLNAE
+1235 ENAKATLNAE
-1245 RANSRAVLMTEDEI
+1245 RSNSRAVLMTEDEI

-1291 KLREVVHKH
+1291 KLREVAHKS

-1305 ALESQL
+1305 ALESRL
-1311 MERQFEV
+1311 MEKQFEL
-1318 EASKKEIEKHLRE
+1318 EASKREIEKHQAE
-1331 REILEKRVSEL
+1331 RDILEKRVSEL
-1342 LERCRNIDVEDYNR
+1342 LERCRNIDVEEYDR
-1356 LKNDVLQKEENLKEK
+1356 LKNDVQQKEEKLKEK
-1371 DAQIEEI
+1371 DAQIEEM
-1378 TNLLSKKQDII
+1378 TNLLAQKQDII

-1397 NSKLELNEKDKKL
+1397 NSKSELNEKEKKL
-1410 NDILQQEA
+1410 NDSLQLEA
-1418 NLKSDIE
+1418 NLKSDME
-1425 KQKKLVVQ
+1425 KQKKLVLQ
-1433 FKRRAESFAKEKEQL
+1433 FKRRAENFAKEKDQISKEAQAL
-1448 SRENQGHLKLVEE
+1448 SKLVEE
-1461 LKQGRRS
+1461 LKQGRKS

-1527 RKTEKGKTTVL
+1527 RKSEKGKATVL
-1538 GELEK
+1538 SELEK
-1543 YQLSVKRIS
+1543 YQLALKRTS

-1566 QGTSVVHLLS
+1566 QGTSVVQLLS
-1576 GTISDDHASSYLSA
+1576 GTISDDHASPYLSA
-1590 AEDFEKVARSI
+1590 AEDFERVARSI
-1601 LNELGTGSISGD
+1601 LNELGTGSSSGD
-1613 VPAVDNSTPVLT
+1613 VPSVDSSAAVLT
-1625 VSGTVVSD
+1625 GTGVLD
-1633 QGPVIASST
+1633 QGPVATSST

-1647 HQQLAKT
+1647 QHQPAKA
-1654 SEDRRSIL
+1654 SEERRSIV
-1662 PKTNTDTRKTG
+1662 PKTNTETRKTG
-1673 RRLVRPRF
+1673 RKLVRPRF
-1681 VKPEEPQGDVEMS
+1681 VKAEERQVDVEMS

-1702 AQGTL
+1702 VQGT
-1707 TSQNQQSVR
+1707 QQSAR
-1716 KRLASATSEL
+1716 KRQASATTEL

-1732 PGETSTDVVVPALK
+1732 PGEMSVDVIAPALK

-1755 EAAEGQFAALSENVG
+1755 EVAEGQAAALSENLG
-1770 CPQVT
+1770 APQVT
-1775 DEAYDNVGDVTQG
+1775 EEADETVGDITLG
-1788 SNEELVDVEK
+1788 SNEEVVDVEK
-1798 EEAYTMEENLEESKE
+1798 EEADAMEENLEESKE

-1818 MNEVGLQEN
+1818 TSEVGLQEN
-1827 KNNISDEILD
+1827 KNNVSDEVLD

-1843 VVADEDSK
+1843 MVTDEPK
-1851 NPAEQDNLQPVL
+1851 NPAVQESQQSLL

-1868 REEGELVPE
+1868 KEEGELDPE
-1877 VAADTE
+1877 VAGDAE
-1883 GGNDA
+1883 GGSDV
-1888 HNVVGSSEFGDGQA
+1888 HNVVGSSEVAGT

-1908 LASPSGVDDEA
+1908 LASPSRVDDEA
-1919 LVTTAEGDNS
+1919 LVTAAEGDNS
-1929 PDAVNDEKN
+1929 PDTVTDDKNDE
-1938 EEGYIGEETVAEGSE
+1938 GDIGEETVDEGFE
-1953 KLNDGNEQS
+1953 KSNDGNEQS
-1962 VVETDP
+1962 AVETDP
-1968 MPEAAAAA
+1968 TPEAATAA
-1976 VATSGTNESGTTSG
+1976 VVTPGTNESGATSG
-1990 TPEGEVSK
+1990 PPEGEVSK
-1998 NVGSSSGAAAAE
+1998 NPGSSSGTAAAE
-2010 AEDVKQMSPI
+2010 AEEVKQTSPI
-2020 SGTGSGSGG
+2020 SGSGS

-2053 LGSTTSGRGR
+2053 IGPSTTSSRGR
-2063 GRVAVRARGARGRS
+2063 GRVAIRARGARGRS
-2077 ARGGRAGGG
+2077 VRGGRAGGAG
-2086 PQNSDQQ
+2086 PQNPDQQ

>member
-1 MPLFISDDEL
+1 MPLFISEEEL

-17 AAAVAER
+17 AATVAER
-24 ADAFIRELYGELETA
+24 ADAYIREMYGELETA

-73 QNAQLQSSLDERHAD
+73 QNTQLQSSLDERLTD
-88 LAQAQ
+88 LAQSQ
-93 AQKHQLQIQTIG
+93 AQKHQLHLQTIG

-125 QLLEMIEQKDSEIA
+125 QLLEMIEQKDLEIA
-139 DKNATIKAYL
+139 DKNDAIKIYL

-156 DNSAHKEA
+156 DKAAHKEA

-169 EAELVRVQATCTRLS
+169 EAESVRVQSTCTRLS

-205 DNLTQIR
+205 DNLMEIR
-212 RTHAELEADMSTR
+212 RTQAELEADMSAK
-225 LADVEKQYNE
+225 LADVERQYND
-235 CSSSLNWQKERTKE
+235 CFSSLNWHKERTRE
-249 LETKL
+249 LEIKL

-265 EVATSNEERFSDEL
+265 EVATSNEERFSAEL

-294 EWSKKAG
+294 ERSKKAR

-314 GQVQDDYKD
+314 SQVEDDYKD
-323 RLEKEASAKKQVEK
+323 RLEKEVSAKKQFER
-337 EMADLKDELE
+337 ETADLKEELE

-361 MNLLPLGNFTS
+361 LNLLPLGNFAT
-372 EAWISSYDAN
+372 EAWINSYDASDT
-382 NMVEDNH
+382 VEDNRV
-389 ALVPKIPVGVS
+389 LVPKIPVGVS

-436 KESESILQRVLRE
+436 KESESILQRVLCE
-449 IEEKAVVIMDERAEH
+449 IEEKAEVIMDERAEY
-464 ERLLEAYTVINQK
+464 ERMLEAYSVINQK
-477 LQNFTSDRTNLEK
+477 LQNFTSERSNLEK
-490 AIQELKV
+490 IIQELKA
-497 DLRRHERDNSLAQKE
+497 DLRRHEGDNCLAQKE
-512 IADLQKQVTVLLKEC
+512 IVDLQKQVTVLLKEC
-527 RDIQLRCGSLG
+527 RDIQLHCGSIG
-538 QDFAGGDATVA
+538 HDFSGGDATVA
-549 AADMSLEPNADK
+549 AADMSVEPNADK

-568 KDITGLVEQNV
+568 KDINGLVEQNV
-579 QLRSLVHDLSDQ
+579 QLRSLVRDLSDR
-591 IESKEMEFKEK
+591 IESKQMEFKEN
-602 LELELKKQTDEAA
+602 LEMELKKQTDEAA
-615 SKVAVVLQRAEEQG
+615 SKVAAVLQRAEEQG
-629 RMIES
+629 CMIES
-634 LHTSVAMYKKLYEE
+634 LHTSVAMYKRLYEE
-648 EHKLHLSYS
+648 EQKLHLPYS
-657 PAAEATPDTGRRDL
+657 PTTETAPDSGRKDL
-671 LLLLEGSQEAS
+671 LLLLEGSQESS

-692 LRCLEEDLAKA
+692 LRCLEEDLAKI
-703 RGEIISLR
+703 RVEVISLR
-711 SERDKLA
+711 SERDKFA
-718 LESNFAREKLE
+718 LEANFAREKLE
-729 SVMKEAEHERD
+729 SVMKEAEHERNE
-740 KINGVLAR
+740 INGVLAR

-755 IIDYQKKLR
+755 IVDYQRKIR
-764 ESSESL
+764 ENSGSL
-770 NAAEECSR
+770 YAAEEHSR
-778 KLTMEVSIL
+778 KLTMEVSVL
-787 KQEKEMLANAE
+787 KHEKEMLANAE

-812 YRLQASLD
+812 HHLQASLD

-838 KQEEYV
+838 RQEEYV
-844 KKIEKE
+844 KHIEKE

-855 KQVQEE
+855 KQLQEE
-861 RDNVRTLISDREQT
+861 RDNVRTLMSDREQT

-884 EMGKELANA
+884 EIGKELANA
-893 LHAHAA
+893 LHACAA
-899 AEARA
+899 AETRA
-904 TTSEARLA
+904 AVSEARLS
-912 DLEKNLKSSDAK
+912 DLEKKLKSSDAK
-924 ILALDGGT
+924 ILAIDGGT
-932 PSAFSTNEETE
+932 GTSSISANEVAE
-943 LPMTKEEREK
+943 LPMTKEEIEK
-953 LKEEAKVNR
+953 LKEEAKANR

-970 IAQANE
+970 IAQVNE
-976 DALKQ
+976 AALKQ

-988 FKIEAEKLKKSLE
+988 FRIEAQKLKKSLE
-1001 AELVSLRERVS
+1001 AELGSLREKVS

-1026 SATAGKEEALS
+1026 SATAGKQEALS
-1037 SVLAEISSLKEETAV
+1037 SALAEITCLKEETAI

-1067 KENLENEHEKWR
+1067 KENLEKEHEKWR

-1104 ELALLQEEASELR
+1104 ELALLQGETSELR

-1129 LKARWEME
+1129 LKAKWETE
-1137 KSVLEE
+1137 KSILEE

-1168 MHIQYAE
+1168 LHIQLVE
-1175 KDRGSAL
+1175 KDRGSSILIAKS
-1182 AESSVPD
+1182 AVPD
-1189 SHGDSGLQNVINY
+1189 PLGDSGLQNVVNY
-1202 LRRTKQIAETEI
+1202 LRRTKEIAETEI

-1225 SQLENALKAE
+1225 SQLENALKAAE
-1235 ESAKATLNAE
+1235 TAQATLNAE
-1245 RANSRAVLMTEDEI
+1245 RANSRAVLMTEEEI
-1259 KSLQHQIREM
+1259 KSLQHQIREI

-1281 ENKHNFEECQ
+1281 ENKHNFEDCQ
-1291 KLREVVHKH
+1291 KLRQVAQKNR
-1300 KIESE
+1300 IESE
-1305 ALESQL
+1305 TLESQL
-1311 MERQFEV
+1311 MERQIEL
-1318 EASKKEIEKHLRE
+1318 EASKKDIEMHRTE
-1331 REILEKRVSEL
+1331 RDLLGKRVSEL

-1356 LKNDVLQKEENLKEK
+1356 LKNDVQQKEEKLKEK

-1378 TNLLSKKQDII
+1378 TNLLSKKQDTI

-1410 NDILQQEA
+1410 NDILQLEA
-1418 NLKSDIE
+1418 SLNSDME
-1425 KQKKLVVQ
+1425 KQKKLALQV
-1433 FKRRAESFAKEKEQL
+1433 KRRAGSLAKEKEQM
-1448 SRENQGHLKLVEE
+1448 SKENQALSKLVEE

-1468 GSDIT
+1468 SSDIT

-1503 KEKDEHQN
+1503 KERDEHQI

-1527 RKTEKGKTTVL
+1527 RKTEKGKVTVL
-1538 GELEK
+1538 SELEK
-1543 YQLSVKRIS
+1543 YQQALKRIS

-1566 QGTSVVHLLS
+1566 EGTSVVRLLS
-1576 GTISDDHASSYLSA
+1576 GTISDDHASPYLSA
-1590 AEDFEKVARSI
+1590 AEDFERVARSI

-1613 VPAVDNSTPVLT
+1613 VPSIDNSAPTFT
-1625 VSGTVVSD
+1625 GTAVPD

-1642 VPVTS
+1642 ATITS
-1647 HQQLAKT
+1647 HHQPAKA
-1654 SEDRRSIL
+1654 SEERRSVL
-1662 PKTNTDTRKTG
+1662 PKTNIETRKTG

-1681 VKPEEPQGDVEMS
+1681 VKAEELQGDLEMS
-1694 EATSHDVD
+1694 DAD

-1707 TSQNQQSVR
+1707 TQQNQQSVH
-1716 KRLASATSEL
+1716 KRLASEL

-1732 PGETSTDVVVPALK
+1732 PGETNTDVALPVLK
-1746 KSKGPDSGQ
+1746 KSKDSDS
-1755 EAAEGQFAALSENVG
+1755 AAEASEGQAAALSENLG

-1775 DEAYDNVGDVTQG
+1775 EEAYDTVVDATQG
-1788 SNEELVDVEK
+1788 SNEVVDLEK
-1798 EEAYTMEENLEESKE
+1798 EEADTIEEKFEEPKD

-1818 MNEVGLQEN
+1818 TNEVELQEN
-1827 KNNISDEILD
+1827 KNNMLDEIFD
-1837 KPSGNE
+1837 KPSGTE
-1843 VVADEDSK
+1843 MVVDDESK
-1851 NPAEQDNLQPVL
+1851 NLAEQDSQQPLL

-1877 VAADTE
+1877 VAADIE
-1883 GGNDA
+1883 GGADVQ
-1888 HNVVGSSEFGDGQA
+1888 NVVGSSEIIDGQQ

-1908 LASPSGVDDEA
+1908 VASPSRADNEA
-1919 LVTTAEGDNS
+1919 LVNAAVEGDNS

-1938 EEGYIGEETVAEGSE
+1938 DEVDVAEEIVPEGFDKS
-1953 KLNDGNEQS
+1953 NDGNDQTAA
-1962 VVETDP
+1962 ETDQI
-1968 MPEAAAAA
+1968 PEAALASNETASTNAAPD
-1976 VATSGTNESGTTSG
+1976 T
-1990 TPEGEVSK
+1990 EVSK
-1998 NVGSSSGAAAAE
+1998 QIGGSSAAPE
-2010 AEDVKQMSPI
+2010 ADDVKQTSPVN
-2020 SGTGSGSGG
+2020 
-2029 SATSTLVN
+2029 ATSTLVN

-2053 LGSTTSGRGR
+2053 LASSTRGR
-2063 GRVAVRARGARGRS
+2063 GRSAVRARGARGRS
-2077 ARGGRAGGG
+2077 VRGRG
-2086 PQNSDQQ
+2086 QNSEKQ

>member
-11 SRLSND
+11 SLLSND
-17 AAAVAER
+17 GAAVAER
-24 ADAFIRELYGELETA
+24 ADAFIRELNRELETA
-39 KAKADAAAITAEQTC
+39 KAKADAAVITAEQNC

-73 QNAQLQSSLDERHAD
+73 QNAQLQSSLDGKIAEF
-88 LAQAQ
+88 AQVQ
-93 AQKHQLQIQTIG
+93 AEKHQLRLQTIG
-105 KDGEIERLT
+105 KDGEIERLR
-114 TEVSEL
+114 TEASEL

-125 QLLEMIEQKDSEIA
+125 QLLEMIEQKDSEIS
-139 DKNATIKAYL
+139 DKNTTIKAYL

-156 DNSAHKEA
+156 DNAAQRES

-194 AWLNEELTAKV
+194 AWLNEELTSKV
-205 DNLTQIR
+205 DNVVEIR
-212 RTHAELEADMSTR
+212 RTHAELEADMSAK
-225 LADVEKQYNE
+225 LADIEKQYNE
-235 CSSSLNWQKERTKE
+235 CSSSLNWHKERTKD

-265 EVATSNEERFSDEL
+265 EVATANEERLSAEL
-279 SIANKLVELY
+279 SIANKLVELH

-294 EWSKKAG
+294 EWSNKAG

-314 GQVQDDYKD
+314 RQVQDDCKD

-337 EMADLKDELE
+337 EMTDLKEELE
-347 KCKAEIEAGRKANE
+347 KCKAEIEAGRKENE
-361 MNLLPLGNFTS
+361 LNLLPLGNFTT
-372 EAWISSYDAN
+372 ETWIDSYDAN
-382 NMVEDNH
+382 DMVEDNR

-411 GWSLAKMYAKYQEA
+411 GWTLAKMYAKYQEA

-436 KESESILQRVLRE
+436 KESESILNRVLRE
-449 IEEKAVVIMDERAEH
+449 IEVKAVVIMDERAEH
-464 ERLLEAYTVINQK
+464 ERMLEAYAVINQK
-477 LQNFTSDRTNLEK
+477 LQNFTSEHSILEK
-490 AIQELKV
+490 TIQELKA

-527 RDIQLRCGSLG
+527 RDIQLRCGPLG
-538 QDFAGGDATVA
+538 HDFPGDDATVA
-549 AADMSLEPNADK
+549 PAADMRLESNADK

-568 KDITGLVEQNV
+568 KDINGLVEQNV
-579 QLRSLVHDLSDQ
+579 QLRSLVRDLSDQ

-602 LELELKKQTDEAA
+602 LELELKKQADEAA
-615 SKVAVVLQRAEEQG
+615 SKVAAVLQRAEEQG
-629 RMIES
+629 CMIES

-648 EHKLHLSYS
+648 EHKLHQSYS
-657 PAAEATPDTGRRDL
+657 LAAEAAPDTGRRDL
-671 LLLLEGSQEAS
+671 LLLLEGSQEGS

-703 RGEIISLR
+703 RGEIICLR
-711 SERDKLA
+711 SERDRLA
-718 LESNFAREKLE
+718 LEANFAKEKLE
-729 SVMKEAEHERD
+729 STMREAEHERD

-844 KKIEKE
+844 KQIEKE

-884 EMGKELANA
+884 DMGKELANA
-893 LHAHAA
+893 LHASAS

-904 TTSEARLA
+904 AISEAKLA
-912 DLEKNLKSSDAK
+912 DLEKNLKSSES
-924 ILALDGGT
+924 LAIDCGT
-932 PSAFSTNEETE
+932 PSTISTNEAAN
-943 LPMTKEEREK
+943 LPITKEDMQK
-953 LKEEAKVNR
+953 LKEEAKANR

-976 DALKQ
+976 DALRQ
-981 MELAHEN
+981 IELAHEN

-1001 AELVSLRERVS
+1001 AELVSLREKVS

-1019 LKSEEVA
+1019 LKSEELA
-1026 SATAGKEEALS
+1026 SATAGKEEAIS
-1037 SVLAEISSLKEETAV
+1037 SALAEITSLKEETAV
-1052 KSSQIMAL
+1052 KSSQIMVL
-1060 EIQISSM
+1060 ETQISSM
-1067 KENLENEHEKWR
+1067 KENLENEHEKRR

-1104 ELALLQEEASELR
+1104 ELALLKEEASELH
-1117 KLADAHKSENAE
+1117 KLVDFHRSENAE
-1129 LKARWEME
+1129 LKAKWEME
-1137 KSVLEE
+1137 KSILEE

-1168 MHIQYAE
+1168 MHIQLAE
-1175 KDRGSAL
+1175 RDRGSI
-1182 AESSVPD
+1182 PD

-1202 LRRTKQIAETEI
+1202 LRRTKEMAETEM

-1225 SQLENALKAE
+1225 LQLENALKAE
-1235 ESAKATLNAE
+1235 ENVKATLNAE

-1291 KLREVVHKH
+1291 KLREVAHKS

-1311 MERQFEV
+1311 IERQFEL
-1318 EASKKEIEKHLRE
+1318 EASKREIEKHQTE

-1342 LERCRNIDVEDYNR
+1342 LERYRNIDVEDYDR
-1356 LKNDVLQKEENLKEK
+1356 LKNDVQQKEEKLKEK
-1371 DAQIEEI
+1371 DAQLEEM
-1378 TNLLSKKQDII
+1378 TSLLSKKQDII

-1397 NSKLELNEKDKKL
+1397 NSKLELIEKDKKL
-1410 NDILQQEA
+1410 NDILQLEA
-1418 NLKSDIE
+1418 NLKSDME
-1425 KQKKLVVQ
+1425 KQKKLVIQ
-1433 FKRRAESFAKEKEQL
+1433 FKRRAENLAKEKDQM
-1448 SRENQGHLKLVEE
+1448 SKENQSLSKLVEE
-1461 LKQGRRS
+1461 LKQGRRT

-1503 KEKDEHQN
+1503 KEKDEHQS

-1527 RKTEKGKTTVL
+1527 RKTEKGKATVL
-1538 GELEK
+1538 SELEK
-1543 YQLSVKRIS
+1543 YQLALKRIS
-1552 EELEKLKHAEGNLP
+1552 EELEKLKHAEVNLP

-1576 GTISDDHASSYLSA
+1576 GSISDDHASPYLSA
-1590 AEDFEKVARSI
+1590 VEDFERVARSI
-1601 LNELGTGSISGD
+1601 LNEFGTGSSSGD
-1613 VPAVDNSTPVLT
+1613 VPSADNSVAVLT
-1625 VSGTVVSD
+1625 GTAVLD
-1633 QGPVIASST
+1633 QGPVTTSSI

-1647 HQQLAKT
+1647 QHQPAKA
-1654 SEDRRSIL
+1654 SEERRFVL
-1662 PKTNTDTRKTG
+1662 PKSNTETRKTG
-1673 RRLVRPRF
+1673 RKLVRPRF
-1681 VKPEEPQGDVEMS
+1681 VKAEERQSDVEMS

-1702 AQGTL
+1702 AQGT
-1707 TSQNQQSVR
+1707 QQSAR
-1716 KRLASATSEL
+1716 KRQASATTEL

-1732 PGETSTDVVVPALK
+1732 PGEATADVVAPALK

-1755 EAAEGQFAALSENVG
+1755 EVAESQAAAVSESLG
-1770 CPQVT
+1770 GPQVT
-1775 DEAYDNVGDVTQG
+1775 EEAYEK
-1788 SNEELVDVEK
+1788 EEEEVLDVEK
-1798 EEAYTMEENLEESKE
+1798 EEVDTMEENLEDSKE
-1813 PQVDG
+1813 PHVDG
-1818 MNEVGLQEN
+1818 TSEVGLQEN
-1827 KNNISDEILD
+1827 KNNMPDEVLD

-1843 VVADEDSK
+1843 MVTDEESK
-1851 NPAEQDNLQPVL
+1851 NPAVQETQQPLL

-1868 REEGELVPE
+1868 KEEGELDPE

-1883 GGNDA
+1883 GGTDV
-1888 HNVVGSSEFGDGQA
+1888 HNVAGSSEVGGA

-1908 LASPSGVDDEA
+1908 LASPSRVDDEA
-1919 LVTTAEGDNS
+1919 LVTAAEGDNS
-1929 PDAVNDEKN
+1929 PDAVNDDKN
-1938 EEGYIGEETVAEGSE
+1938 DEGDIGEETVGEGFE
-1953 KLNDGNEQS
+1953 KSNDGNEQS
-1962 VVETDP
+1962 AVEMDP
-1968 MPEAAAAA
+1968 TPEAVA
-1976 VATSGTNESGTTSG
+1976 VPTAGTNEGGTTSG
-1990 TPEGEVSK
+1990 PPEGEVPK
-1998 NVGSSSGAAAAE
+1998 TVGSSSGTAAAE

-2020 SGTGSGSGG
+2020 SGSGG
-2029 SATSTLVN
+2029 GSSATSTLVN

-2053 LGSTTSGRGR
+2053 IGSSTTSSRGR
-2063 GRVAVRARGARGRS
+2063 GRVAIRARGARGRS
-2077 ARGGRAGGG
+2077 ARGGRAGGAG
-2086 PQNSDQQ
+2086 PQNPDQQ

>member
-1 MPLFISDDEL
+1 
-11 SRLSND
+11 
-17 AAAVAER
+17 
-24 ADAFIRELYGELETA
+24 
-39 KAKADAAAITAEQTC
+39 
-54 SLLEQKFLSIS
+54 
-65 GELSDLQS
+65 
-73 QNAQLQSSLDERHAD
+73 
-88 LAQAQ
+88 
-93 AQKHQLQIQTIG
+93 
-105 KDGEIERLT
+105 
-114 TEVSEL
+114 
-120 HKSKR
+120 
-125 QLLEMIEQKDSEIA
+125 
-139 DKNATIKAYL
+139 
-149 DKIVNLT
+149 
-156 DNSAHKEA
+156 
-164 RLSET
+164 
-169 EAELVRVQATCTRLS
+169 
-184 QEKELIERHN
+184 
-194 AWLNEELTAKV
+194 
-205 DNLTQIR
+205 
-212 RTHAELEADMSTR
+212 
-225 LADVEKQYNE
+225 
-235 CSSSLNWQKERTKE
+235 
-249 LETKL
+249 
-254 TSLQEELCSSK
+254 
-265 EVATSNEERFSDEL
+265 
-279 SIANKLVELY
+279 
-289 KESSE
+289 
-294 EWSKKAG
+294 
-301 ELEGAIKALEMHL
+301 
-314 GQVQDDYKD
+314 
-323 RLEKEASAKKQVEK
+323 
-337 EMADLKDELE
+337 
-347 KCKAEIEAGRKANE
+347 
-361 MNLLPLGNFTS
+361 
-372 EAWISSYDAN
+372 
-382 NMVEDNH
+382 
-389 ALVPKIPVGVS
+389 
-400 GTALA
+400 
-405 ASLLRD
+405 
-411 GWSLAKMYAKYQEA
+411 
-425 VDALRHEQLGR
+425 
-436 KESESILQRVLRE
+436 
-449 IEEKAVVIMDERAEH
+449 
-464 ERLLEAYTVINQK
+464 
-477 LQNFTSDRTNLEK
+477 
-490 AIQELKV
+490 
-497 DLRRHERDNSLAQKE
+497 
-512 IADLQKQVTVLLKEC
+512 
-527 RDIQLRCGSLG
+527 
-538 QDFAGGDATVA
+538 
-549 AADMSLEPNADK
+549 
-561 VISELTF
+561 
-568 KDITGLVEQNV
+568 
-579 QLRSLVHDLSDQ
+579 
-591 IESKEMEFKEK
+591 
-602 LELELKKQTDEAA
+602 
-615 SKVAVVLQRAEEQG
+615 
-629 RMIES
+629 
-634 LHTSVAMYKKLYEE
+634 
-648 EHKLHLSYS
+648 
-657 PAAEATPDTGRRDL
+657 
-671 LLLLEGSQEAS
+671 
-682 KKAQEKATER
+682 
-692 LRCLEEDLAKA
+692 
-703 RGEIISLR
+703 
-711 SERDKLA
+711 
-718 LESNFAREKLE
+718 
-729 SVMKEAEHERD
+729 
-740 KINGVLAR
+740 
-748 NVEFSQL
+748 
-755 IIDYQKKLR
+755 
-764 ESSESL
+764 
-770 NAAEECSR
+770 
-778 KLTMEVSIL
+778 
-787 KQEKEMLANAE
+787 
-798 KRACDEVRS
+798 
-807 LSERV
+807 
-812 YRLQASLD
+812 
-820 TIQSAEEV
+820 
-828 REETRALERR
+828 
-838 KQEEYV
+838 
-844 KKIEKE
+844 
-850 WAEAK
+850 
-855 KQVQEE
+855 
-861 RDNVRTLISDREQT
+861 
-875 LKNAMKQVE
+875 
-884 EMGKELANA
+884 
-893 LHAHAA
+893 
-899 AEARA
+899 
-904 TTSEARLA
+904 
-912 DLEKNLKSSDAK
+912 
-924 ILALDGGT
+924 
-932 PSAFSTNEETE
+932 
-943 LPMTKEEREK
+943 MTKEEIEK

-988 FKIEAEKLKKSLE
+988 FKIEVEKLKKSLE

-1037 SVLAEISSLKEETAV
+1037 SVLAEITSLKEETAV

-1084 YERQVILQSETIQEL
+1084 YERQVCSLHTNYEPNVFDSAWHYNMYHPEHDLLLYSNTICVVSALLCILFNENCSGLRNSLDCFSDILFEQVILQSETIQEL

-1168 MHIQYAE
+1168 MHIQFAE

-1189 SHGDSGLQNVINY
+1189 SRGDSGLQNVINY

-1225 SQLENALKAE
+1225 SQLENAVKAE
-1235 ESAKATLNAE
+1235 ENAKATLNAE

-1291 KLREVVHKH
+1291 KLREVAHKH

-1318 EASKKEIEKHLRE
+1318 EASKKEIEKHLTE

-1448 SRENQGHLKLVEE
+1448 SRENLKLVEE

-1566 QGTSVVHLLS
+1566 QGTSVVQLLS

-1625 VSGTVVSD
+1625 VSGTVVPD

-1647 HQQLAKT
+1647 HQQPAKT
-1654 SEDRRSIL
+1654 SEERRSIL

-1694 EATSHDVD
+1694 EAISHDVD
-1702 AQGTL
+1702 AQGIL

-1755 EAAEGQFAALSENVG
+1755 EAAEGQAAALSENVG

-1798 EEAYTMEENLEESKE
+1798 EEADTMEENLEESKE

-1818 MNEVGLQEN
+1818 TNEVGLQEN

-1843 VVADEDSK
+1843 VVADGDSK

-1863 ETESE
+1863 DTESE

-1888 HNVVGSSEFGDGQA
+1888 HNVVGSSEVGDRQA

-1908 LASPSGVDDEA
+1908 LASPSRVDDEA
-1919 LVTTAEGDNS
+1919 LVTAAEGDNS

-1938 EEGYIGEETVAEGSE
+1938 EEGYIGEESVAEGSE
-1953 KLNDGNEQS
+1953 KSNDGNEQS

-1968 MPEAAAAA
+1968 MPEAAAAT
-1976 VATSGTNESGTTSG
+1976 VATSGTNESGTTSV

-1998 NVGSSSGAAAAE
+1998 NIGSSSGAVAAE

-2020 SGTGSGSGG
+2020 SGTGSGSGS

>member
-1 MPLFISDDEL
+1 
-11 SRLSND
+11 
-17 AAAVAER
+17 
-24 ADAFIRELYGELETA
+24 
-39 KAKADAAAITAEQTC
+39 
-54 SLLEQKFLSIS
+54 
-65 GELSDLQS
+65 
-73 QNAQLQSSLDERHAD
+73 
-88 LAQAQ
+88 
-93 AQKHQLQIQTIG
+93 
-105 KDGEIERLT
+105 
-114 TEVSEL
+114 
-120 HKSKR
+120 
-125 QLLEMIEQKDSEIA
+125 
-139 DKNATIKAYL
+139 
-149 DKIVNLT
+149 
-156 DNSAHKEA
+156 
-164 RLSET
+164 
-169 EAELVRVQATCTRLS
+169 
-184 QEKELIERHN
+184 
-194 AWLNEELTAKV
+194 
-205 DNLTQIR
+205 
-212 RTHAELEADMSTR
+212 
-225 LADVEKQYNE
+225 
-235 CSSSLNWQKERTKE
+235 
-249 LETKL
+249 
-254 TSLQEELCSSK
+254 
-265 EVATSNEERFSDEL
+265 
-279 SIANKLVELY
+279 
-289 KESSE
+289 
-294 EWSKKAG
+294 
-301 ELEGAIKALEMHL
+301 
-314 GQVQDDYKD
+314 
-323 RLEKEASAKKQVEK
+323 
-337 EMADLKDELE
+337 
-347 KCKAEIEAGRKANE
+347 
-361 MNLLPLGNFTS
+361 
-372 EAWISSYDAN
+372 
-382 NMVEDNH
+382 
-389 ALVPKIPVGVS
+389 
-400 GTALA
+400 
-405 ASLLRD
+405 
-411 GWSLAKMYAKYQEA
+411 
-425 VDALRHEQLGR
+425 
-436 KESESILQRVLRE
+436 
-449 IEEKAVVIMDERAEH
+449 
-464 ERLLEAYTVINQK
+464 
-477 LQNFTSDRTNLEK
+477 
-490 AIQELKV
+490 
-497 DLRRHERDNSLAQKE
+497 
-512 IADLQKQVTVLLKEC
+512 
-527 RDIQLRCGSLG
+527 
-538 QDFAGGDATVA
+538 
-549 AADMSLEPNADK
+549 
-561 VISELTF
+561 
-568 KDITGLVEQNV
+568 
-579 QLRSLVHDLSDQ
+579 
-591 IESKEMEFKEK
+591 
-602 LELELKKQTDEAA
+602 
-615 SKVAVVLQRAEEQG
+615 
-629 RMIES
+629 
-634 LHTSVAMYKKLYEE
+634 
-648 EHKLHLSYS
+648 
-657 PAAEATPDTGRRDL
+657 
-671 LLLLEGSQEAS
+671 
-682 KKAQEKATER
+682 
-692 LRCLEEDLAKA
+692 
-703 RGEIISLR
+703 
-711 SERDKLA
+711 
-718 LESNFAREKLE
+718 
-729 SVMKEAEHERD
+729 
-740 KINGVLAR
+740 
-748 NVEFSQL
+748 
-755 IIDYQKKLR
+755 
-764 ESSESL
+764 
-770 NAAEECSR
+770 
-778 KLTMEVSIL
+778 
-787 KQEKEMLANAE
+787 
-798 KRACDEVRS
+798 
-807 LSERV
+807 
-812 YRLQASLD
+812 
-820 TIQSAEEV
+820 
-828 REETRALERR
+828 
-838 KQEEYV
+838 
-844 KKIEKE
+844 
-850 WAEAK
+850 
-855 KQVQEE
+855 
-861 RDNVRTLISDREQT
+861 
-875 LKNAMKQVE
+875 
-884 EMGKELANA
+884 
-893 LHAHAA
+893 
-899 AEARA
+899 
-904 TTSEARLA
+904 
-912 DLEKNLKSSDAK
+912 
-924 ILALDGGT
+924 
-932 PSAFSTNEETE
+932 
-943 LPMTKEEREK
+943 
-953 LKEEAKVNR
+953 
-962 DHMLQYKN
+962 
-970 IAQANE
+970 
-976 DALKQ
+976 
-981 MELAHEN
+981 
-988 FKIEAEKLKKSLE
+988 
-1001 AELVSLRERVS
+1001 
-1012 ELENESS
+1012 
-1019 LKSEEVA
+1019 
-1026 SATAGKEEALS
+1026 
-1037 SVLAEISSLKEETAV
+1037 
-1052 KSSQIMAL
+1052 
-1060 EIQISSM
+1060 
-1067 KENLENEHEKWR
+1067 
-1079 AAQAN
+1079 
-1084 YERQVILQSETIQEL
+1084 
-1099 TKTSQ
+1099 
-1104 ELALLQEEASELR
+1104 
-1117 KLADAHKSENAE
+1117 
-1129 LKARWEME
+1129 
-1137 KSVLEE
+1137 
-1143 SRKEAEKKYDE
+1143 
-1154 LNEQN
+1154 
-1159 KILHSRIEA
+1159 
-1168 MHIQYAE
+1168 MHIQFAE

-1202 LRRTKQIAETEI
+1202 LRRTKHIAETEI

-1235 ESAKATLNAE
+1235 ENAKATLNAE

-1291 KLREVVHKH
+1291 KLREVAHKH

-1318 EASKKEIEKHLRE
+1318 EASKKEIEKHLTE

-1342 LERCRNIDVEDYNR
+1342 LERCRNIDLEDYNR

-1378 TNLLSKKQDII
+1378 SNLLSKKQDII

-1448 SRENQGHLKLVEE
+1448 SRENLKLVEE

-1566 QGTSVVHLLS
+1566 QGTSVVQLLS

-1625 VSGTVVSD
+1625 GDFSENRGFFSSFFFFPWCDNLISVSGTVVPD

-1647 HQQLAKT
+1647 HQQPAKT
-1654 SEDRRSIL
+1654 SEERRSIL

-1694 EATSHDVD
+1694 EAISHDVD

-1732 PGETSTDVVVPALK
+1732 PGEASTDVVVPALK

-1755 EAAEGQFAALSENVG
+1755 EAAEGQAAALSENVG

-1798 EEAYTMEENLEESKE
+1798 EEADTMEENLEESKE

-1818 MNEVGLQEN
+1818 TNEVGLQEN

-1888 HNVVGSSEFGDGQA
+1888 HNVVGSSEVGDRQA

-1908 LASPSGVDDEA
+1908 LASPSRVDDEA
-1919 LVTTAEGDNS
+1919 LVTAAEGDNS

-1938 EEGYIGEETVAEGSE
+1938 EEGYIGEESVAEGSE
-1953 KLNDGNEQS
+1953 KSNDGNEQS

-1998 NVGSSSGAAAAE
+1998 NIGSSSGAAAAE

-2020 SGTGSGSGG
+2020 SGTGSGSGS

>member
-1 MPLFISDDEL
+1 MPLFISLDEL
-11 SRLSND
+11 SLLSD
-17 AAAVAER
+17 DGAAVAER
-24 ADAFIRELYGELETA
+24 ADAFIRELNRELETA
-39 KAKADAAAITAEQTC
+39 KAKADAAVITAEQNC

-73 QNAQLQSSLDERHAD
+73 QNAQLQSSRDVKLAE
-88 LAQAQ
+88 LAQVQ
-93 AQKHQLQIQTIG
+93 AEKHQLHLQSIG

-156 DNSAHKEA
+156 DNASQKES

-169 EAELVRVQATCTRLS
+169 EAELVRVQTTCTRLS

-194 AWLNEELTAKV
+194 TWLNEELTTKV
-205 DNLTQIR
+205 DNLIEIR
-212 RTHAELEADMSTR
+212 RTHAELDADMSAK

-235 CSSSLNWQKERTKE
+235 CSSSLNWYKERTKE

-265 EVATSNEERFSDEL
+265 EVATSNEERFSSEL
-279 SIANKLVELY
+279 SIANKLVDLY
-289 KESSE
+289 KESSG

-314 GQVQDDYKD
+314 GQVQDEYKD

-337 EMADLKDELE
+337 EMVDLKEELE
-347 KCKAEIEAGRKANE
+347 KCKAEIEAGRKENE
-361 MNLLPLGNFTS
+361 LNLLPFGTFTTKTWINS
-372 EAWISSYDAN
+372 NEANDL
-382 NMVEDNH
+382 VEDNH
-389 ALVPKIPVGVS
+389 ALVPKIPAGVS

-405 ASLLRD
+405 AFLLRD

-464 ERLLEAYTVINQK
+464 ERMLEAYTLINQK
-477 LQNFTSDRTNLEK
+477 LQNFTSERSNLEK
-490 AIQELKV
+490 TIQELKA
-497 DLRRHERDNSLAQKE
+497 DLRRRERDNSLAQKE
-512 IADLQKQVTVLLKEC
+512 IADLQRQVTVLLKEC
-527 RDIQLRCGSLG
+527 RDIQLRCGPVG
-538 QDFAGGDATVA
+538 HDFPGDDATVA
-549 AADMSLEPNADK
+549 SSDMRLQPNADK

-568 KDITGLVEQNV
+568 KDINGLVEQNA
-579 QLRSLVHDLSDQ
+579 QLRSLVRDLSDQ

-602 LELELKKQTDEAA
+602 LELELKKQADEAA
-615 SKVAVVLQRAEEQG
+615 SKVAAVLQRAEEQG
-629 RMIES
+629 CMIES

-648 EHKLHLSYS
+648 EHKLHHSYF
-657 PAAEATPDTGRRDL
+657 PAAEAAPDTGRRDL

-703 RGEIISLR
+703 RGEIICLR

-718 LESNFAREKLE
+718 LEANFAKEKLE
-729 SVMKEAEHERD
+729 SVMKEAAHERD

-755 IIDYQKKLR
+755 IINYQKKLR

-770 NAAEECSR
+770 NVAEECSR

-828 REETRALERR
+828 REVTRVLERR

-844 KKIEKE
+844 KQIEKE

-884 EMGKELANA
+884 DMGKELANA
-893 LHAHAA
+893 LHACASAEVRAA
-899 AEARA
+899 V
-904 TTSEARLA
+904 SEAKLA
-912 DLEKNLKSSDAK
+912 DMEKKLKSSESLT
-924 ILALDGGT
+924 IDGGT
-932 PSAFSTNEETE
+932 PSTISTDAVAD
-943 LPMTKEEREK
+943 LPMTKEEMQK
-953 LKEEAKVNR
+953 LKEEAKANR
-962 DHMLQYKN
+962 GHMLQYKN

-981 MELAHEN
+981 IELAHEN

-1001 AELVSLRERVS
+1001 AELVSLRQRVS

-1026 SATAGKEEALS
+1026 SATAGKEEVLS
-1037 SVLAEISSLKEETAV
+1037 SALAEITSLNEETAA

-1060 EIQISSM
+1060 ETQISSI
-1067 KENLENEHEKWR
+1067 KENLDNEHEKWR

-1104 ELALLQEEASELR
+1104 ELALLKEEASELR
-1117 KLADAHKSENAE
+1117 KVADVHRSENTE
-1129 LKARWEME
+1129 LKAKWEME
-1137 KSVLEE
+1137 KSILEE

-1168 MHIQYAE
+1168 MHIQLAE
-1175 KDRGSAL
+1175 KDRGSI
-1182 AESSVPD
+1182 PD
-1189 SHGDSGLQNVINY
+1189 SHGDYGLQNVINY
-1202 LRRTKQIAETEI
+1202 LRRTKEIAETEI

-1235 ESAKATLNAE
+1235 ANAKATLNAE
-1245 RANSRAVLMTEDEI
+1245 RSNSRAVLMTEDEI

-1291 KLREVVHKH
+1291 KLREVAHKS

-1305 ALESQL
+1305 ALESRL
-1311 MERQFEV
+1311 MEKQFEL
-1318 EASKKEIEKHLRE
+1318 ETCKREFEKHQAE

-1342 LERCRNIDVEDYNR
+1342 LERCRNIDVEEYDR
-1356 LKNDVLQKEENLKEK
+1356 LKNDVQQNEEKLKEK

-1397 NSKLELNEKDKKL
+1397 ISKSELNEKDKKL
-1410 NDILQQEA
+1410 NDILQFEA
-1418 NLKSDIE
+1418 NLKSDME
-1425 KQKKLVVQ
+1425 KQKKLVLQ
-1433 FKRRAESFAKEKEQL
+1433 FKRRAENFAKEKDQM
-1448 SRENQGHLKLVEE
+1448 SKENQALSKLVEE
-1461 LKQGRRS
+1461 LKQVGRKP

-1511 EKAKR
+1511 EKTKR

-1527 RKTEKGKTTVL
+1527 RKSEKGKATVL

-1543 YQLSVKRIS
+1543 YQLALKRIS

-1566 QGTSVVHLLS
+1566 QGTSVVQLLS
-1576 GTISDDHASSYLSA
+1576 GTISDDHASPYLSA
-1590 AEDFEKVARSI
+1590 AEDFERVARSI
-1601 LNELGTGSISGD
+1601 LNELGTGASSGD
-1613 VPAVDNSTPVLT
+1613 VPSVDSSAAVLT
-1625 VSGTVVSD
+1625 GTTVPD
-1633 QGPVIASST
+1633 HGPVTTSST
-1642 VPVTS
+1642 LPVTS
-1647 HQQLAKT
+1647 QHQLAKAF
-1654 SEDRRSIL
+1654 EERRSIV
-1662 PKTNTDTRKTG
+1662 PKTNIETRKTG
-1673 RRLVRPRF
+1673 RKLVRPRF
-1681 VKPEEPQGDVEMS
+1681 VKAEERKGDVEMS

-1702 AQGTL
+1702 AQGT
-1707 TSQNQQSVR
+1707 QQSAR
-1716 KRLASATSEL
+1716 KRQASATTEL

-1732 PGETSTDVVVPALK
+1732 PGETSVDVVAPVLK

-1755 EAAEGQFAALSENVG
+1755 EAAEGQAAAHSENLG
-1770 CPQVT
+1770 APQVT
-1775 DEAYDNVGDVTQG
+1775 EEPDETVGDITLG
-1788 SNEELVDVEK
+1788 SNEEVVDVEK
-1798 EEAYTMEENLEESKE
+1798 EEADTMEENLEESKE

-1818 MNEVGLQEN
+1818 TSEAGLQEN
-1827 KNNISDEILD
+1827 KNLSDEVLD

-1843 VVADEDSK
+1843 MITDEEPK
-1851 NPAEQDNLQPVL
+1851 NLAVQESQQPML
-1863 ETESE
+1863 EIESE
-1868 REEGELVPE
+1868 KEEGELDPG

-1883 GGNDA
+1883 GGTDV
-1888 HNVVGSSEFGDGQA
+1888 HNVVGSSEVGGT

-1908 LASPSGVDDEA
+1908 LASPSRVEDES
-1919 LVTTAEGDNS
+1919 LVTAAECDNS
-1929 PDAVNDEKN
+1929 PDAVTYDKNDE
-1938 EEGYIGEETVAEGSE
+1938 GDIGEETISEGFE
-1953 KLNDGNEQS
+1953 KSNDGNEQS
-1962 VVETDP
+1962 AGETDP
-1968 MPEAAAAA
+1968 TPEAATAA
-1976 VATSGTNESGTTSG
+1976 VVTSGTNESGATSG
-1990 TPEGEVSK
+1990 PPEGEVSK
-1998 NVGSSSGAAAAE
+1998 NTGSSSGTAAAE
-2010 AEDVKQMSPI
+2010 AEDVKQTSPI
-2020 SGTGSGSGG
+2020 SGSG
-2029 SATSTLVN
+2029 SATSGASTLVN

-2053 LGSTTSGRGR
+2053 VGSSTTSSRGR
-2063 GRVAVRARGARGRS
+2063 GRVAVRGRGGTRGRS
-2077 ARGGRAGGG
+2077 VRGGRVGGAGT
-2086 PQNSDQQ
+2086 QNPDQQ

>member
-11 SRLSND
+11 SLLSND
-17 AAAVAER
+17 GAAVADR
-24 ADAFIRELYGELETA
+24 ADAFIRELNRELETA
-39 KAKADAAAITAEQTC
+39 KAKADAAVIAAEQNC

-73 QNAQLQSSLDERHAD
+73 QNAQLQSSLDGK
-88 LAQAQ
+88 LAEFAQVQAE
-93 AQKHQLQIQTIG
+93 KHQLRLQTIG

-114 TEVSEL
+114 TEVSEI

-139 DKNATIKAYL
+139 DKNTTIKAYL

-156 DNSAHKEA
+156 DNAAQRES

-194 AWLNEELTAKV
+194 AWLNEELTSKV
-205 DNLTQIR
+205 DNIVEIR
-212 RTHAELEADMSTR
+212 RTHAELEADMSAK
-225 LADVEKQYNE
+225 LADIEKQYNE
-235 CSSSLNWQKERTKE
+235 CSSSLNWHKERTKE

-265 EVATSNEERFSDEL
+265 EVATANEERFSAEL
-279 SIANKLVELY
+279 SIANKLVELH

-294 EWSKKAG
+294 EWSNKAG

-314 GQVQDDYKD
+314 RQVQDDCKD

-337 EMADLKDELE
+337 EMADLKEELE
-347 KCKAEIEAGRKANE
+347 KCKAEIQAGRKENE
-361 MNLLPLGNFTS
+361 LNLLPLGNFTT
-372 EAWISSYDAN
+372 ETWIDSYGADD
-382 NMVEDNH
+382 MVEDNL

-411 GWSLAKMYAKYQEA
+411 GWTLAKMYAKYQEA

-436 KESESILQRVLRE
+436 KESESILKRVLHE
-449 IEEKAVVIMDERAEH
+449 IEVKAVVIMDERAEH
-464 ERLLEAYTVINQK
+464 ERMLEAYAVINQK
-477 LQNFTSDRTNLEK
+477 LQNFMSEHSNLEK
-490 AIQELKV
+490 TIQELKA
-497 DLRRHERDNSLAQKE
+497 DLRRHERDNSLAQRE
-512 IADLQKQVTVLLKEC
+512 VADLQKQVTVLLKEC
-527 RDIQLRCGSLG
+527 RDIQLRCGPVG
-538 QDFAGGDATVA
+538 HDFPGDDATVA
-549 AADMSLEPNADK
+549 PAADMMLESNADK

-568 KDITGLVEQNV
+568 KDINGLVEQNV
-579 QLRSLVHDLSDQ
+579 QLRSLVRDLSDQ
-591 IESKEMEFKEK
+591 MESKEMEFKEK
-602 LELELKKQTDEAA
+602 LELELKKQADEAA
-615 SKVAVVLQRAEEQG
+615 SKVAAVLQRAEEQG
-629 RMIES
+629 CMIES

-648 EHKLHLSYS
+648 EHKLHQSYS
-657 PAAEATPDTGRRDL
+657 LAAEAAPDTGRRDL
-671 LLLLEGSQEAS
+671 LLLLEGSQEGS

-703 RGEIISLR
+703 RGEIICLR
-711 SERDKLA
+711 SERDRLA
-718 LESNFAREKLE
+718 LEANFAKEKLE
-729 SVMKEAEHERD
+729 SFMRQAEHERD

-755 IIDYQKKLR
+755 IIDHQKKLR

-798 KRACDEVRS
+798 KRACNEVRS

-844 KKIEKE
+844 KQIEKE

-884 EMGKELANA
+884 DMGKELANA
-893 LHAHAA
+893 LHASAS

-904 TTSEARLA
+904 AISEAKLA
-912 DLEKNLKSSDAK
+912 DLEKKLKSSES
-924 ILALDGGT
+924 LAIDCGT
-932 PSAFSTNEETE
+932 PSTISTNEAAN
-943 LPMTKEEREK
+943 LPITREDMEK
-953 LKEEAKVNR
+953 LKEEAKANR

-976 DALKQ
+976 DALRQ
-981 MELAHEN
+981 IELAHEN

-1019 LKSEEVA
+1019 LKSEELA
-1026 SATAGKEEALS
+1026 SATAGKEEAIS
-1037 SVLAEISSLKEETAV
+1037 SALAEITSLKEETAV
-1052 KSSQIMAL
+1052 KSSQIMVL
-1060 EIQISSM
+1060 ETQISSM

-1104 ELALLQEEASELR
+1104 ELALLKEEASELR
-1117 KLADAHKSENAE
+1117 KLVDFHRSENAE
-1129 LKARWEME
+1129 LKAKWEME
-1137 KSVLEE
+1137 KSILEE

-1168 MHIQYAE
+1168 MHIQLAE
-1175 KDRGSAL
+1175 RDRGSI
-1182 AESSVPD
+1182 PD

-1202 LRRTKQIAETEI
+1202 LRRTKEMAETEI

-1225 SQLENALKAE
+1225 LQLENALKAE
-1235 ESAKATLNAE
+1235 ENVKATLNAE

-1291 KLREVVHKH
+1291 KLREVAHKS

-1311 MERQFEV
+1311 MERQFEL
-1318 EASKKEIEKHLRE
+1318 EASKREIEKHQTE
-1331 REILEKRVSEL
+1331 REVLEKRVSEL
-1342 LERCRNIDVEDYNR
+1342 LERCRNIDVEDYDR
-1356 LKNDVLQKEENLKEK
+1356 LKNDVQQKEEKLKEK
-1371 DAQIEEI
+1371 DAQLEEM
-1378 TNLLSKKQDII
+1378 TSLLSKKQDII

-1410 NDILQQEA
+1410 NDILQLEA
-1418 NLKSDIE
+1418 NLKSDME
-1425 KQKKLVVQ
+1425 KQKKLVIQ
-1433 FKRRAESFAKEKEQL
+1433 FKRRAENLAKEKDQM
-1448 SRENQGHLKLVEE
+1448 SKENQSLSKLVEE
-1461 LKQGRRS
+1461 LKQGRRT

-1503 KEKDEHQN
+1503 KEKDEHQS

-1527 RKTEKGKTTVL
+1527 RKTEKGKATVL
-1538 GELEK
+1538 SELEK
-1543 YQLSVKRIS
+1543 YQLALKRIS

-1566 QGTSVVHLLS
+1566 QGTSVVQLLS
-1576 GTISDDHASSYLSA
+1576 GSISDDHASPYLSA
-1590 AEDFEKVARSI
+1590 AEDFERVARSI
-1601 LNELGTGSISGD
+1601 LNEFGTSSSSGD
-1613 VPAVDNSTPVLT
+1613 VPSADNSVAVLT
-1625 VSGTVVSD
+1625 GTAVPD
-1633 QGPVIASST
+1633 QGPVTTSST

-1647 HQQLAKT
+1647 QHQPAKA
-1654 SEDRRSIL
+1654 SEERRFVL
-1662 PKTNTDTRKTG
+1662 PKSNTETRKTG
-1673 RRLVRPRF
+1673 RKLVRPRF
-1681 VKPEEPQGDVEMS
+1681 VKAEERQSDVEMS

-1702 AQGTL
+1702 AQGT
-1707 TSQNQQSVR
+1707 QQSAR
-1716 KRLASATSEL
+1716 KRQASATSEL

-1732 PGETSTDVVVPALK
+1732 PGEASADVVAPALK

-1755 EAAEGQFAALSENVG
+1755 EVAESRAAAVSESG
-1770 CPQVT
+1770 PQVT
-1775 DEAYDNVGDVTQG
+1775 EEAYETVGDITLG
-1788 SNEELVDVEK
+1788 SNEEVVDVEK
-1798 EEAYTMEENLEESKE
+1798 EEVDTMEENLEDSKE
-1813 PQVDG
+1813 PHVDG
-1818 MNEVGLQEN
+1818 TSEAGLQEN
-1827 KNNISDEILD
+1827 KNIMSDEVLD

-1843 VVADEDSK
+1843 MVTDEESK
-1851 NPAEQDNLQPVL
+1851 NPAVQETQQPLL

-1868 REEGELVPE
+1868 KEEGELDPE

-1883 GGNDA
+1883 GGTDV
-1888 HNVVGSSEFGDGQA
+1888 HNVAGFSEVGGA

-1908 LASPSGVDDEA
+1908 LASPSRVDDET
-1919 LVTTAEGDNS
+1919 LVTAAEGDNS
-1929 PDAVNDEKN
+1929 PDAVNDE
-1938 EEGYIGEETVAEGSE
+1938 GDIGEETVGEGFE
-1953 KLNDGNEQS
+1953 KSNDGNEQS
-1962 VVETDP
+1962 AVEMDP
-1968 MPEAAAAA
+1968 TPEAAAA
-1976 VATSGTNESGTTSG
+1976 VATSGTNEGGTTSSP
-1990 TPEGEVSK
+1990 PEGEVSK
-1998 NVGSSSGAAAAE
+1998 TVGSSSGTAVAE

-2020 SGTGSGSGG
+2020 SGSGG
-2029 SATSTLVN
+2029 GSSATSTLVN

-2053 LGSTTSGRGR
+2053 IGSSTTSSRGR
-2063 GRVAVRARGARGRS
+2063 GRVAIRARGARGRS
-2077 ARGGRAGGG
+2077 ARGGRAGGAG
-2086 PQNSDQQ
+2086 PQNPDQQ

>member
-1 MPLFISDDEL
+1 
-11 SRLSND
+11 
-17 AAAVAER
+17 
-24 ADAFIRELYGELETA
+24 
-39 KAKADAAAITAEQTC
+39 
-54 SLLEQKFLSIS
+54 
-65 GELSDLQS
+65 
-73 QNAQLQSSLDERHAD
+73 
-88 LAQAQ
+88 
-93 AQKHQLQIQTIG
+93 
-105 KDGEIERLT
+105 
-114 TEVSEL
+114 
-120 HKSKR
+120 
-125 QLLEMIEQKDSEIA
+125 
-139 DKNATIKAYL
+139 
-149 DKIVNLT
+149 
-156 DNSAHKEA
+156 
-164 RLSET
+164 
-169 EAELVRVQATCTRLS
+169 
-184 QEKELIERHN
+184 
-194 AWLNEELTAKV
+194 
-205 DNLTQIR
+205 
-212 RTHAELEADMSTR
+212 
-225 LADVEKQYNE
+225 
-235 CSSSLNWQKERTKE
+235 
-249 LETKL
+249 
-254 TSLQEELCSSK
+254 
-265 EVATSNEERFSDEL
+265 
-279 SIANKLVELY
+279 
-289 KESSE
+289 
-294 EWSKKAG
+294 
-301 ELEGAIKALEMHL
+301 
-314 GQVQDDYKD
+314 
-323 RLEKEASAKKQVEK
+323 
-337 EMADLKDELE
+337 
-347 KCKAEIEAGRKANE
+347 
-361 MNLLPLGNFTS
+361 
-372 EAWISSYDAN
+372 
-382 NMVEDNH
+382 
-389 ALVPKIPVGVS
+389 
-400 GTALA
+400 
-405 ASLLRD
+405 
-411 GWSLAKMYAKYQEA
+411 
-425 VDALRHEQLGR
+425 
-436 KESESILQRVLRE
+436 
-449 IEEKAVVIMDERAEH
+449 
-464 ERLLEAYTVINQK
+464 
-477 LQNFTSDRTNLEK
+477 
-490 AIQELKV
+490 
-497 DLRRHERDNSLAQKE
+497 
-512 IADLQKQVTVLLKEC
+512 
-527 RDIQLRCGSLG
+527 
-538 QDFAGGDATVA
+538 
-549 AADMSLEPNADK
+549 
-561 VISELTF
+561 
-568 KDITGLVEQNV
+568 
-579 QLRSLVHDLSDQ
+579 
-591 IESKEMEFKEK
+591 
-602 LELELKKQTDEAA
+602 
-615 SKVAVVLQRAEEQG
+615 
-629 RMIES
+629 
-634 LHTSVAMYKKLYEE
+634 
-648 EHKLHLSYS
+648 
-657 PAAEATPDTGRRDL
+657 
-671 LLLLEGSQEAS
+671 
-682 KKAQEKATER
+682 
-692 LRCLEEDLAKA
+692 
-703 RGEIISLR
+703 
-711 SERDKLA
+711 
-718 LESNFAREKLE
+718 
-729 SVMKEAEHERD
+729 
-740 KINGVLAR
+740 
-748 NVEFSQL
+748 
-755 IIDYQKKLR
+755 
-764 ESSESL
+764 
-770 NAAEECSR
+770 
-778 KLTMEVSIL
+778 
-787 KQEKEMLANAE
+787 
-798 KRACDEVRS
+798 
-807 LSERV
+807 
-812 YRLQASLD
+812 
-820 TIQSAEEV
+820 
-828 REETRALERR
+828 
-838 KQEEYV
+838 
-844 KKIEKE
+844 
-850 WAEAK
+850 
-855 KQVQEE
+855 
-861 RDNVRTLISDREQT
+861 
-875 LKNAMKQVE
+875 
-884 EMGKELANA
+884 
-893 LHAHAA
+893 
-899 AEARA
+899 
-904 TTSEARLA
+904 
-912 DLEKNLKSSDAK
+912 
-924 ILALDGGT
+924 
-932 PSAFSTNEETE
+932 
-943 LPMTKEEREK
+943 MTKEEIEK

-1037 SVLAEISSLKEETAV
+1037 SVLAEITSLKEETAV

-1084 YERQVILQSETIQEL
+1084 YERQVCSLHTNDILFEQVILQSETIQEL

-1129 LKARWEME
+1129 LKARWETE

-1168 MHIQYAE
+1168 MHIQFAE

-1225 SQLENALKAE
+1225 SQLENAVKAE
-1235 ESAKATLNAE
+1235 ENAKATLNAE

-1291 KLREVVHKH
+1291 KLREVAHKH

-1318 EASKKEIEKHLRE
+1318 EASKKEIEKHLTE

-1356 LKNDVLQKEENLKEK
+1356 LKNDVLQKELVLLFYLISDVNISIQENLKEK

-1448 SRENQGHLKLVEE
+1448 SRENLKLVEE

-1566 QGTSVVHLLS
+1566 QGTSVVQLLS

-1625 VSGTVVSD
+1625 VSGTVVPD

-1647 HQQLAKT
+1647 HQQTAKT
-1654 SEDRRSIL
+1654 SEERRSIL

-1694 EATSHDVD
+1694 EAISHDVD

-1755 EAAEGQFAALSENVG
+1755 EAAEGQAAALSENVG

-1798 EEAYTMEENLEESKE
+1798 EEADTMEENLEESKE

-1818 MNEVGLQEN
+1818 TNEVGLQEN

-1843 VVADEDSK
+1843 VVADGDSK

-1863 ETESE
+1863 DIESE

-1888 HNVVGSSEFGDGQA
+1888 HNVVGSSEVGDRQA

-1908 LASPSGVDDEA
+1908 LASPSRVDDEA
-1919 LVTTAEGDNS
+1919 LVTAAEGDNS

-1938 EEGYIGEETVAEGSE
+1938 EEGYIGEESVAEGSE
-1953 KLNDGNEQS
+1953 KSNDGNEQS

-1968 MPEAAAAA
+1968 MPEAAAAT

-1998 NVGSSSGAAAAE
+1998 NIGSSSGAAAAE

-2020 SGTGSGSGG
+2020 SGTGSGSGS

>member
-11 SRLSND
+11 SLLSND
-17 AAAVAER
+17 GAAVAER
-24 ADAFIRELYGELETA
+24 ADAFIRELNRELETA
-39 KAKADAAAITAEQTC
+39 KAKADAAVITAEQNC

-73 QNAQLQSSLDERHAD
+73 QNAQLQSSLDGKIAEF
-88 LAQAQ
+88 AQFQ
-93 AQKHQLQIQTIG
+93 AEKHQLRLQTIG
-105 KDGEIERLT
+105 KDGEIERLR

-125 QLLEMIEQKDSEIA
+125 QLLEMIEQKDSEIS
-139 DKNATIKAYL
+139 DKNTTIKAYL

-156 DNSAHKEA
+156 DNAAQRES

-194 AWLNEELTAKV
+194 AWLNEELTSKV
-205 DNLTQIR
+205 DNIVEIR
-212 RTHAELEADMSTR
+212 RTHAELEADMSAK
-225 LADVEKQYNE
+225 LADIEKQYNE
-235 CSSSLNWQKERTKE
+235 CSSSLNWHKERTKD

-265 EVATSNEERFSDEL
+265 EVATANEERFSAEL
-279 SIANKLVELY
+279 SIANKLVELH

-314 GQVQDDYKD
+314 RQVQDDCKD

-337 EMADLKDELE
+337 EMADLKEELE
-347 KCKAEIEAGRKANE
+347 KCKAEIEAGRKENE
-361 MNLLPLGNFTS
+361 LNLLPLGNFTT
-372 EAWISSYDAN
+372 ETWIDSYDAN
-382 NMVEDNH
+382 DMVEDNR

-411 GWSLAKMYAKYQEA
+411 GWTLAKMYAKYQEA

-436 KESESILQRVLRE
+436 KESESILKRVLRE
-449 IEEKAVVIMDERAEH
+449 IEVKAVVIMDERAEH
-464 ERLLEAYTVINQK
+464 ERMLEAYAVINQK
-477 LQNFTSDRTNLEK
+477 LQNFTSEHSILEK
-490 AIQELKV
+490 TIQELKA

-527 RDIQLRCGSLG
+527 RDIQLRCGPLG
-538 QDFAGGDATVA
+538 HDFPGDDATVA
-549 AADMSLEPNADK
+549 PAAEMRLESNADK

-568 KDITGLVEQNV
+568 KDINGLVEQNV
-579 QLRSLVHDLSDQ
+579 QLRSLVRDLSDQ

-602 LELELKKQTDEAA
+602 LELELKKQADEAA
-615 SKVAVVLQRAEEQG
+615 SKVAAVLQRAEEQG
-629 RMIES
+629 CMIES

-648 EHKLHLSYS
+648 EHKLHQSYS
-657 PAAEATPDTGRRDL
+657 LAAEAAPDTGRRDL
-671 LLLLEGSQEAS
+671 LLLLEGSQEGS

-703 RGEIISLR
+703 RGEIICLR
-711 SERDKLA
+711 SERDRLA
-718 LESNFAREKLE
+718 LEANFAKEKLE
-729 SVMKEAEHERD
+729 SIMREAEHERD

-770 NAAEECSR
+770 NATEECSR

-844 KKIEKE
+844 KQIEKE

-884 EMGKELANA
+884 DMGKELANA
-893 LHAHAA
+893 LHASASAETRAA
-899 AEARA
+899 I
-904 TTSEARLA
+904 SEAKLA
-912 DLEKNLKSSDAK
+912 DLEKKLKSSES
-924 ILALDGGT
+924 LAIDCGT
-932 PSAFSTNEETE
+932 PSTISTNEAVN
-943 LPMTKEEREK
+943 LPITKEDMEK
-953 LKEEAKVNR
+953 LKEEAKANR

-976 DALKQ
+976 DALRQ
-981 MELAHEN
+981 IELAHEN

-1001 AELVSLRERVS
+1001 AELVSLRVRVS

-1019 LKSEEVA
+1019 LKSEELA
-1026 SATAGKEEALS
+1026 SATAGKEEAIS
-1037 SVLAEISSLKEETAV
+1037 SALAEITSLKEETAV
-1052 KSSQIMAL
+1052 KSSQIMVL
-1060 EIQISSM
+1060 ETQISSM

-1104 ELALLQEEASELR
+1104 ELALLKEEASELH
-1117 KLADAHKSENAE
+1117 KLVDFHRSENAE
-1129 LKARWEME
+1129 LKAKWEME
-1137 KSVLEE
+1137 KSILEE

-1168 MHIQYAE
+1168 MHIQFAE
-1175 KDRGSAL
+1175 RDRGSI
-1182 AESSVPD
+1182 PD

-1202 LRRTKQIAETEI
+1202 LRRTKEMAETEM

-1225 SQLENALKAE
+1225 LQLENALKAE
-1235 ESAKATLNAE
+1235 ENVKATLNAE

-1291 KLREVVHKH
+1291 KLREVAHKS

-1305 ALESQL
+1305 ARESQL
-1311 MERQFEV
+1311 IERQFEL
-1318 EASKKEIEKHLRE
+1318 EASKREIEKHQTE

-1342 LERCRNIDVEDYNR
+1342 LERYRNIDVEDYDR
-1356 LKNDVLQKEENLKEK
+1356 LKNDVQQKEDKLKEK
-1371 DAQIEEI
+1371 DAQLEEM
-1378 TNLLSKKQDII
+1378 TSLLSKKQDII

-1410 NDILQQEA
+1410 NDILQLEA
-1418 NLKSDIE
+1418 NLKSDME
-1425 KQKKLVVQ
+1425 KQKKLVIQ
-1433 FKRRAESFAKEKEQL
+1433 FKRRAENLAKEKDQM
-1448 SRENQGHLKLVEE
+1448 SKENQSLSKLVEE
-1461 LKQGRRS
+1461 LKQGRRT

-1503 KEKDEHQN
+1503 KEKDEHQS

-1527 RKTEKGKTTVL
+1527 RKTEKGKATVL
-1538 GELEK
+1538 SELEK
-1543 YQLSVKRIS
+1543 YQLALKRIS

-1566 QGTSVVHLLS
+1566 QGTSVVQLLS
-1576 GTISDDHASSYLSA
+1576 GSISDDHASPYLSA
-1590 AEDFEKVARSI
+1590 VEDFERVARSI
-1601 LNELGTGSISGD
+1601 LNEFGTGSSSGD
-1613 VPAVDNSTPVLT
+1613 VPSADNSVAVLT
-1625 VSGTVVSD
+1625 GTAVLD
-1633 QGPVIASST
+1633 QGPVTTSSI

-1647 HQQLAKT
+1647 QHQPAKA
-1654 SEDRRSIL
+1654 SEERRFVL
-1662 PKTNTDTRKTG
+1662 PKSNTETRKTG
-1673 RRLVRPRF
+1673 RKLVRPRF
-1681 VKPEEPQGDVEMS
+1681 VKAEERQSDVEMS

-1702 AQGTL
+1702 AQGT
-1707 TSQNQQSVR
+1707 QQSAR
-1716 KRLASATSEL
+1716 KRQASATTEL

-1732 PGETSTDVVVPALK
+1732 PGEATADVVAPALK

-1755 EAAEGQFAALSENVG
+1755 EVAESQAAAVSESLG
-1770 CPQVT
+1770 GPQVT
-1775 DEAYDNVGDVTQG
+1775 EEAYEK
-1788 SNEELVDVEK
+1788 EEEEVLDVEK
-1798 EEAYTMEENLEESKE
+1798 EEVDTMEENLEDSKE
-1813 PQVDG
+1813 PHVDG
-1818 MNEVGLQEN
+1818 TSEVGLQEN
-1827 KNNISDEILD
+1827 KNNMSDEVLD

-1843 VVADEDSK
+1843 IVTDEESK
-1851 NPAEQDNLQPVL
+1851 NPAVQETQQPLL

-1868 REEGELVPE
+1868 KEEGELDPE

-1883 GGNDA
+1883 GGTDV
-1888 HNVVGSSEFGDGQA
+1888 HNVAGSSEVGGA

-1908 LASPSGVDDEA
+1908 LASPSRVDDEA
-1919 LVTTAEGDNS
+1919 LVTATEGDNS
-1929 PDAVNDEKN
+1929 PDAVNDDKN
-1938 EEGYIGEETVAEGSE
+1938 DEGDIGEETVGEGFE
-1953 KLNDGNEQS
+1953 KSNDGNEQS
-1962 VVETDP
+1962 AVEMDP
-1968 MPEAAAAA
+1968 TPEAVA
-1976 VATSGTNESGTTSG
+1976 VATPGTNEGGTTSG
-1990 TPEGEVSK
+1990 PPEGEVPK
-1998 NVGSSSGAAAAE
+1998 TVGSSSGTAAAE

-2020 SGTGSGSGG
+2020 SGSGG
-2029 SATSTLVN
+2029 GSSATSTLVN

-2053 LGSTTSGRGR
+2053 IGSSTTSSRGR
-2063 GRVAVRARGARGRS
+2063 GRVAIRARGARGRS
-2077 ARGGRAGGG
+2077 ARGGRAGGAG
-2086 PQNSDQQ
+2086 PQNPDQQ